1 MSNVIDQKVVEMR
14 FDNKQFENNVQTS
27 LSTLDRLKKSLNMEG
42 ATKGLENVDA
52 ASKKLNFSGLSSAVE
67 TVQAKFSAFEV
78 MAVTAL
84 ANITNSAINAGK
96 QMLHSLTIEPV
107 SQGFNEYELKMGSIQ
122 TIMASTGASLEEVN
136 GYLADLNEYSDKT
149 IYSFADMTQNIGKFT
164 NAGVKLEDAVLAIK
178 GISNE
183 AAISGANANEAS
195 RAMYN
200 FAQALSAGHVKLI
213 DWKSIEN
220 ANMATVEFKNEL
232 LKAAEAA
239 GTVEKQADGMYR
251 VLTKNNQGSTMDMT
265 IDATKNFNDSLNYQ
279 WMTTEVLVDTLK
291 DYADETTEI
300 GKKAFSAAQDVKT
313 FSQLMDTLKEAVG
326 SGWATTW
333 ELVFGNLEEAKEL
346 WTGVS
351 EVVGGFI
358 ERQSAARNTVLA
370 AWNRSGGR
378 LALIESLENSFNGI
392 LSVIKPV
399 NEAFREVFPSL
410 KGWQLTKF
418 TKDLRDFT
426 ENLKLSEGAAT
437 KLKTTFKGVFSLFDI
452 GGKAISAI
460 VKPVMSFLTGGAVSS
475 FGNSVLDVTSSL
487 GAFFIKLNEGI
498 ENGNGFA
505 VVSETITKALNGI
518 SDACSFVRDS
528 FGNLGS
534 VFSKVGSVISTVAGH
549 IKDAVVGALTW
560 ISENISAGDVF
571 AGLAGGGIFMFVKKL
586 GGLVDKIKDV
596 LSSFG
601 KKDSGAAQ
609 FSDVLSSVHDSLDSF
624 QQGINVA
631 SLVGIGVAVMALSSA
646 LRTVSEIE
654 PGKVAY
660 SLVGIRLMI
669 SALNAG
675 FKSLTK
681 TLSVFNAKGTIKSS
695 LAMIAIAEAVNIL
708 ASAMEKVAK
717 LSWDEVTRGLAAVGG
732 ALLELSAAMRIIG
745 KGNAV
750 TLRSSIAI
758 ITLSAACTILADAL
772 QEFGAM
778 EWENIYRGL
787 AGMGGAL
794 AEFAAVLGILGKVGG
809 GKALFGAAGILV
821 ASFALDEISEN
832 LEKIGNLSWEQI
844 GRGLVGMGTALTAFG
859 VTLGLL
865 GKLAGAKSLL
875 AATAVLI
882 GVQALDEISENLQKI
897 GSMTWDQI
905 SLGLSGIALALSELA
920 IVFGLLGKLAGF
932 SGIVGAVTILIGV
945 QSLGDI
951 ANALEQIG
959 GMTWEQ
965 ISNGLSGMLLSL
977 LELSTVFGLLGKLAG
992 FSGLLGAATI
1002 LIGVQSLDDLANALA
1017 KFGAMEWPE
1026 IGRGLAAMGGALL
1039 EVGVVTGALGALTG
1053 LAGLVGAG
1061 TLLLAVQGL
1070 DDLANALAKFGSMQ
1084 WDEIGRG
1091 LAAMGAAMGE
1101 VALGGLLN
1109 TLSGFGAASI
1119 SKIAEPLGVLAD
1131 SVKKWA
1137 GVTVPEGLGAQ
1148 LGELAGGILQFTF
1161 GGWGASAIAEVA
1173 TPLGTM
1179 ADSISKWSNIDV
1191 PEDLGDKIGS
1201 LASGVKAFTF
1211 GGFGAGAIAEAAP
1224 GIAQLSD
1231 AVRKWEGVAIPEDLE
1246 TGLTSLA
1253 SGVKA
1258 FSFAF
1263 AGGWSI
1269 GTLVGPLGDLV
1280 DPVRKWNYVKVPEG
1294 IDSSLKQL
1302 ADGVNAFSFSFM
1314 SGWSLDTLVGPL
1326 GDLADAAR
1334 KWNSVTLE
1342 GVSQELTSFA
1352 NSLRNLGMVSVSGLA
1367 LEFQNGIGTLTQAV
1381 SGMLSSIIS
1390 IVNTRKSGVIS
1401 VFVVMVGNV
1410 LTTLN
1415 GKLPNFQTFG
1425 QLTVKYM
1432 VMGIRSQAGLPIVAF
1447 GEIITDVLSSI
1458 IVRNTEFYDAA
1469 RDMVAGF
1476 ANGISANTFLAEA
1489 KAAEMAAAAARAARR
1504 ELDEHSPSKVGY
1516 EIGDFFGVA
1525 FVGAIGDYA
1534 DKSYRAGA
1542 EMGSKARIGLTE
1554 AVSKISDYINS
1565 DIDAQPTIRPVL
1577 DLSNVQSG
1585 TRQINAMFS
1594 RTQAMSINANMSR
1607 AHTSGNQNGGFQ
1619 DGSAATYNYFTQNN
1633 YSPKALSRVEIYR
1646 QTKNQFSAMKG
1657 TVSKR

>member
-27 LSTLDRLKKSLNMEG
+27 LSTLDRLKKNLNLEG

-96 QMLHSLTIEPV
+96 QMLRSLTIEPV

-122 TIMASTGASLEEVN
+122 TIMASTGASLKEVN
-136 GYLADLNEYSDKT
+136 GYLNELNTYADKT
-149 IYSFADMTQNIGKFT
+149 IYSFSDMTNNIGKFT

-178 GISNE
+178 GVSNE
-183 AAISGANANEAS
+183 AAVSGANANEAS

-200 FAQALSAGHVKLI
+200 FAQALSAGYVKLI

-239 GTVEKQADGMYR
+239 GTVKKQADGMYR
-251 VLTKNNQGSTMDMT
+251 VLTKNNQGSTMDLA

-279 WMTTEVLVDTLK
+279 WMTTEVLVNTLK

-326 SGWATTW
+326 SGWAMTF
-333 ELVFGNLEEAKEL
+333 ELIFGDFEEAKEL

-351 EVVGGFI
+351 QVVGGFI
-358 ERQSAARNTVLA
+358 DQQSQARNDLLA

-378 LALIESLENSFNGI
+378 TALIDSFKNSFDGL
-392 LSVIKPV
+392 LSVVVPV
-399 NEAFREVFPSL
+399 KEAFREVFPAL
-410 KGWQLTKF
+410 KGWQLPQMTRN
-418 TKDLRDFT
+418 LRDFT
-426 ENLKLSEGAAT
+426 ERLKLSEESAA
-437 KLKTTFKGVFSLFDI
+437 KLKTTFKGIFSLFDI
-452 GGKAISAI
+452 GGKAISAV
-460 VKPVMSFLTGGAVSS
+460 VKPVTSFLTGGAVSS
-475 FGNSVLDVTSSL
+475 FGRSVLDVTSSL
-487 GAFFIKLNEGI
+487 GEFFIKLNEGI

-505 VVSETITKALNGI
+505 VVSETIAKALDGI
-518 SDACSFVRDS
+518 SNACSFARDS

-534 VFSKVGSVISTVAGH
+534 VFSKVGSVISTVASR
-549 IKDAVVGALTW
+549 IKDTVVNALTW
-560 ISENISAGDVF
+560 ISENISAGDIF
-571 AGLAGGGIFMFVKKL
+571 AGLAGGGIFMLVKKL
-586 GGLVDKIKDV
+586 GGLADKIKDILSNFGKSKIDTSGFSDI
-596 LSSFG
+596 LSSI
-601 KKDSGAAQ
+601 
-609 FSDVLSSVHDSLDSF
+609 HDSLDSF
-624 QQGINVA
+624 QQGIKVA
-631 SLVGIGVAVMALSSA
+631 SLVGIATAVMILASS
-646 LRTVSEIE
+646 LRKISEIE
-654 PGKVAY
+654 PVKIAY
-660 SLVGIRLMI
+660 SLATIK
-669 SALNAG
+669 ALVLTLNSG
-675 FKSLTK
+675 FKSLSK
-681 TLSVFNAKGTIKSS
+681 TLLSFNAKGTIKASVS
-695 LAMIAIAEAVNIL
+695 MIGIATAINIL
-708 ASAMEKVAK
+708 ASAMKKIAD
-717 LSWDEVTRGLAAVGG
+717 LSLEQIARGLAALGGAMLELSVAIKIIGKSNITLRTSVAMLALAQACSMLSDALRKYASLSEDEIIRGLTAMGG
-732 ALLELSAAMRIIG
+732 ALLEFS
-745 KGNAV
+745 
-750 TLRSSIAI
+750 
-758 ITLSAACTILADAL
+758 
-772 QEFGAM
+772 
-778 EWENIYRGL
+778 
-787 AGMGGAL
+787 
-794 AEFAAVLGILGKVGG
+794 AVLSILSKFAG

-821 ASFALDEISEN
+821 ASLALDEISEN
-832 LEKIGNLSWEQI
+832 LEKMGNLSWDQI
-844 GRGLVGMGTALTAFG
+844 KLGLAAMGGALAELG
-859 VTLGLL
+859 IVLGLL
-865 GKLAGAKSLL
+865 GKFTGFSSIF
-875 AATAVLI
+875 AATALLV
-882 GVQALDEISENLQKI
+882 GVQSLDTISENLKRI
-897 GSMTWDQI
+897 GSMPWDQT
-905 SLGLSGIALALSELA
+905 SLGLSGIAFALSELA

-932 SGIVGAVTILIGV
+932 SGLVGAVTILVGV

-951 ANALEQIG
+951 ANALGQIG

-1002 LIGVQSLDDLANALA
+1002 LIGVQSLDDLANALE

-1070 DDLANALAKFGSMQ
+1070 DGLANALAKFGSMQ

-1109 TLSGFGAASI
+1109 TFSGFGAASI

-1173 TPLGTM
+1173 APLGTM
-1179 ADSISKWSNIDV
+1179 ADSISKWSNVDI

-1211 GGFGAGAIAEAAP
+1211 GGLGAGAIAEAAP
-1224 GIAQLSD
+1224 GIGQLSD
-1231 AVRKWEGVAIPEDLE
+1231 AVRKWDGVVVPEDLE
-1246 TGLTSLA
+1246 SGLTSLA
-1253 SGVKA
+1253 TGVKA

-1269 GTLVGPLGDLV
+1269 GTLIGPLGDLV
-1280 DPVRKWNYVKVPEG
+1280 EPVKKWNYVKVPEG

-1326 GDLADAAR
+1326 GDLADSVR
-1334 KWNSVTLE
+1334 KWDGVTLQ

-1352 NSLRNLGMVSVSGLA
+1352 DSLKNLGTVSVTGLA
-1367 LEFQNGIGTLTQAV
+1367 FEFQNGTTVVIQAV
-1381 SGMLSSIIS
+1381 SSMLIGIIS
-1390 IVNTRKSGVIS
+1390 AVNAKKSS
-1401 VFVVMVGNV
+1401 VVAIFTAMVGSV
-1410 LTTLN
+1410 LTALN
-1415 GKLPNFQTFG
+1415 GKLPNFLLFG
-1425 QLTVKYM
+1425 RSTVSQLSL
-1432 VMGIRSQAGLPIVAF
+1432 GIRSREELPVAAFDDIVSKALTAIIIRNIDFYSAG
-1447 GEIITDVLSSI
+1447 G
-1458 IVRNTEFYDAA
+1458 
-1469 RDMVAGF
+1469 DMAAGF
-1476 ANGISANTFLAEA
+1476 ANGISANTFLVEA
-1489 KAAEMAAAAARAARR
+1489 KAAEMASAAARAARR
-1504 ELDEHSPSKVGY
+1504 ELNEHSPSKVGY

-1525 FVGAIGDYA
+1525 FVNAIGDYA
-1534 DKSYRAGA
+1534 DKSYKAGS
-1542 EMGSKARIGLTE
+1542 EMGSMARKGLSA
-1554 AVSKISDYINS
+1554 AVSQISDYIGNG
-1565 DIDAQPTIRPVL
+1565 AEMQPTIRPVL
-1577 DLSNVQSG
+1577 DLSNVQTG
-1585 TRQINAMFS
+1585 TRQLNAMFS
-1594 RTQAMSINANMSR
+1594 RTQAMSIGVGMRQSASKEV
-1607 AHTSGNQNGGFQ
+1607 QNGTP
-1619 DGSAATYNYFTQNN
+1619 DGTSASFNFVQNN
-1633 YSPKALSRVEIYR
+1633 YSPKALSRADIYR

-1657 TVSKR
+1657 MVTKR

>member
-96 QMLHSLTIEPV
+96 QMLRSLTIEPV

-122 TIMASTGASLEEVN
+122 TIMASTGSSLKEVN
-136 GYLADLNEYSDKT
+136 GYLNELNTYADKT
-149 IYSFADMTQNIGKFT
+149 IYSFSDMTNNIGKFT

-178 GISNE
+178 GVSNE
-183 AAISGANANEAS
+183 AAVSGANANEAS

-200 FAQALSAGHVKLI
+200 FAQALSAGYVKLI

-239 GTVEKQADGMYR
+239 GTVKKQADGMYR
-251 VLTKNNQGSTMDMT
+251 VLTKNNQGSTMDLA

-279 WMTTEVLVDTLK
+279 WMTTEVLVNTLK

-326 SGWATTW
+326 SGWAMTF
-333 ELVFGNLEEAKEL
+333 ELIFGDFEEAKEL

-351 EVVGGFI
+351 QVVGGFI
-358 ERQSAARNTVLA
+358 DQQSQARNDLLA

-378 LALIESLENSFNGI
+378 TALIDSFKNSFDGL
-392 LSVIKPV
+392 LSVVVPV
-399 NEAFREVFPSL
+399 KEAFREVFPAL
-410 KGWQLTKF
+410 KGWQLPQMTRN
-418 TKDLRDFT
+418 LRDFT
-426 ENLKLSEGAAT
+426 ERLKLSEESAA
-437 KLKTTFKGVFSLFDI
+437 KLKTTFKGIFSLFDI
-452 GGKAISAI
+452 GGKAISAV
-460 VKPVMSFLTGGAVSS
+460 VKPVTSFLTGGAVSS
-475 FGNSVLDVTSSL
+475 FGRLVLDVTSSL
-487 GAFFIKLNEGI
+487 GEFFIKLNEGI

-505 VVSETITKALNGI
+505 VVSETIAKALDGI
-518 SDACSFVRDS
+518 SNACSFARDS

-534 VFSKVGSVISTVAGH
+534 VFSKVGSVISTVASR
-549 IKDAVVGALTW
+549 IKDTVVNALTW
-560 ISENISAGDVF
+560 ISENISAGDIF
-571 AGLAGGGIFMFVKKL
+571 AGLAGGGIFMLVKKL
-586 GGLVDKIKDV
+586 GGLADKIKDILSNFGKSKIDTSGFSDI
-596 LSSFG
+596 LSSI
-601 KKDSGAAQ
+601 
-609 FSDVLSSVHDSLDSF
+609 HDSLDSF
-624 QQGINVA
+624 QQGIKVA
-631 SLVGIGVAVMALSSA
+631 SLVGIATAVMILASS
-646 LRTVSEIE
+646 LRKISEIE
-654 PGKVAY
+654 PVKIAY
-660 SLVGIRLMI
+660 SLATIK
-669 SALNAG
+669 ALVLTLNSG
-675 FKSLTK
+675 FKSLSK
-681 TLSVFNAKGTIKSS
+681 TLLSFNAKGTIKASVS
-695 LAMIAIAEAVNIL
+695 MIGIATAINIL
-708 ASAMEKVAK
+708 ASAMKKIAD
-717 LSWDEVTRGLAAVGG
+717 LSLEQIARGLAALGGAMLELSVAIKIIGKSNITLRTSVAMLALAQACSMLADALRKYASLSEDEIIRGLTAMGG
-732 ALLELSAAMRIIG
+732 ALLEFS
-745 KGNAV
+745 
-750 TLRSSIAI
+750 
-758 ITLSAACTILADAL
+758 
-772 QEFGAM
+772 
-778 EWENIYRGL
+778 
-787 AGMGGAL
+787 
-794 AEFAAVLGILGKVGG
+794 AVLSILNKFAG

-821 ASFALDEISEN
+821 ASLALDEISEN
-832 LEKIGNLSWEQI
+832 LEKMGNLSW
-844 GRGLVGMGTALTAFG
+844 
-859 VTLGLL
+859 
-865 GKLAGAKSLL
+865 
-875 AATAVLI
+875 
-882 GVQALDEISENLQKI
+882 
-897 GSMTWDQI
+897 DQ
-905 SLGLSGIALALSELA
+905 
-920 IVFGLLGKLAGF
+920 
-932 SGIVGAVTILIGV
+932 
-945 QSLGDI
+945 
-951 ANALEQIG
+951 
-959 GMTWEQ
+959 
-965 ISNGLSGMLLSL
+965 
-977 LELSTVFGLLGKLAG
+977 
-992 FSGLLGAATI
+992 
-1002 LIGVQSLDDLANALA
+1002 
-1017 KFGAMEWPE
+1017 
-1026 IGRGLAAMGGALL
+1026 IGRGLAAMGGALAEFGIVLGLLGKFTGFSSIFAATALLIGVQSLGKLAEGLERFGEMQWDEIGRGLTAMGVALL
-1039 EVGVVTGALGALTG
+1039 EVGAVIGTLGV
-1053 LAGLVGAG
+1053 LAGFAGIIGAAS
-1061 TLLLAVQGL
+1061 LLIAIQGL
-1070 DDLANALAKFGSMQ
+1070 DDLANALKKFGSMQ

-1137 GVTVPEGLGAQ
+1137 GVTVPEELGAQ

-1173 TPLGTM
+1173 APLGTM
-1179 ADSISKWSNIDV
+1179 ADSISKWSNVDIT
-1191 PEDLGDKIGS
+1191 EDLGDKIGS

-1211 GGFGAGAIAEAAP
+1211 GGLGAGAIVEAAP
-1224 GIAQLSD
+1224 GIGQLSD
-1231 AVRKWEGVAIPEDLE
+1231 AVRKWDGVVVPEDLE
-1246 TGLTSLA
+1246 SGLTSLA
-1253 SGVKA
+1253 TGVNA

-1269 GTLVGPLGDLV
+1269 GTLIGPLGDLV
-1280 DPVRKWNYVKVPEG
+1280 EPVKKWNYVKVPEG

-1334 KWNSVTLE
+1334 KWNGVTLE

-1352 NSLRNLGMVSVSGLA
+1352 DSLKNLGTVSVSGLV
-1367 LEFQNGIGTLTQAV
+1367 LEFQNATGTLTQAV

>member
-27 LSTLDRLKKSLNMEG
+27 LSTLDRLKKNLNLEG

-96 QMLHSLTIEPV
+96 QMLRSLTIEPV

-183 AAISGANANEAS
+183 AAVSGANANEAS

-239 GTVEKQADGMYR
+239 GTVKKQADGMYR

-279 WMTTEVLVDTLK
+279 WMTTEVLVNTLK

-333 ELVFGNLEEAKEL
+333 ELLFGNLEEAKEL

-358 ERQSAARNTVLA
+358 ERQSKARNDLLA

-378 LALIESLENSFNGI
+378 TALIESFKNSFEGL
-392 LSVIKPV
+392 LSVITPV
-399 NEAFREVFPSL
+399 TEAFREVFPAL
-410 KGWQLTKF
+410 KGWQLPQMTRN
-418 TKDLRDFT
+418 LRDFT
-426 ENLKLSEGAAT
+426 ERLKLSEESAE

-534 VFSKVGSVISTVAGH
+534 VFSKVGSVISTVVGR
-549 IKDAVVGALTW
+549 IKDGVVNALTW
-560 ISENISAGDVF
+560 ISENISAGDIF
-571 AGLAGGGIFMFVKKL
+571 AGLAGGGIFMLVKKL
-586 GGLVDKIKDV
+586 GGLADKIKDILSNLGKSKIDTSGFSDI
-596 LSSFG
+596 LSSI
-601 KKDSGAAQ
+601 
-609 FSDVLSSVHDSLDSF
+609 HDSLDSF
-624 QQGINVA
+624 QQGIKVA
-631 SLVGIGVAVMALSSA
+631 SLVGIATAVMILASS
-646 LRTVSEIE
+646 LRKISEIE
-654 PGKVAY
+654 PVKIAY
-660 SLVGIRLMI
+660 SLATIK
-669 SALNAG
+669 ALVSTLNSG
-675 FKSLTK
+675 FKSLSK
-681 TLSVFNAKGTIKSS
+681 TLLNFSAKGTIKASIS
-695 LAMIAIAEAVNIL
+695 MIGIATAINIL
-708 ASAMEKVAK
+708 ASAMKKIAD
-717 LSWDEVTRGLAAVGG
+717 LSLDQIAQGLAALGGAMLELSVAIKIIGKSNITLRTSVAMLALAQACSMLADALREYASFSEDEIIRGLTAMGG
-732 ALLELSAAMRIIG
+732 ALLEFS
-745 KGNAV
+745 
-750 TLRSSIAI
+750 
-758 ITLSAACTILADAL
+758 
-772 QEFGAM
+772 
-778 EWENIYRGL
+778 
-787 AGMGGAL
+787 
-794 AEFAAVLGILGKVGG
+794 AVLSILSKFAG

-821 ASFALDEISEN
+821 ASLALDEISEN
-832 LEKIGNLSWEQI
+832 LEKMGNLSWDQI
-844 GRGLVGMGTALTAFG
+844 KLGLAAMGGALAELG
-859 VTLGLL
+859 IVLGLL
-865 GKLAGAKSLL
+865 GKFTGFSSIF
-875 AATAVLI
+875 AATALLV
-882 GVQALDEISENLQKI
+882 GVQSLDTISENLKRI
-897 GSMTWDQI
+897 GSMPWDQT
-905 SLGLSGIALALSELA
+905 SLGLSGIAFALSELA

-932 SGIVGAVTILIGV
+932 SGLVGAVTILIGV

-1002 LIGVQSLDDLANALA
+1002 LIGVQSLDTLANALA

-1026 IGRGLAAMGGALL
+1026 IGRGLVAMGGALL
-1039 EVGVVTGALGALTG
+1039 EVGAVTGALGALTG

-1161 GGWGASAIAEVA
+1161 GGWGASTIAEVA
-1173 TPLGTM
+1173 APLGTM

-1326 GDLADAAR
+1326 GDLADVMR
-1334 KWNSVTLE
+1334 KWNGVTLE

>member
-27 LSTLDRLKKSLNMEG
+27 LSTLDRLKKSLNLEG

-96 QMLHSLTIEPV
+96 QMLRSLTIEPV

-122 TIMASTGASLEEVN
+122 TIMASTGASLKEVN
-136 GYLADLNEYSDKT
+136 GYLNELNTYADKT
-149 IYSFADMTQNIGKFT
+149 IYSFSDMTNNIGKFT

-178 GISNE
+178 GVSNE
-183 AAISGANANEAS
+183 AAVSGANANEAS

-200 FAQALSAGHVKLI
+200 FAQALSAGYVKLI

-239 GTVEKQADGMYR
+239 GTVKKQADGMYR
-251 VLTKNNQGSTMDMT
+251 VLTKNNQGSTMDLA

-279 WMTTEVLVDTLK
+279 WMTTEVLVNTLK

-326 SGWATTW
+326 SGWAMTF
-333 ELVFGNLEEAKEL
+333 ELIFGDFEEAKEL

-351 EVVGGFI
+351 QVVGGFI
-358 ERQSAARNTVLA
+358 DQQSQARNDLLA

-378 LALIESLENSFNGI
+378 TALIDSFKNSFDGL
-392 LSVIKPV
+392 LSVVVPV
-399 NEAFREVFPSL
+399 KEAFREVFPAL
-410 KGWQLTKF
+410 KGWQLPQMTRN
-418 TKDLRDFT
+418 LRDFT
-426 ENLKLSEGAAT
+426 ERLKLSEESAA
-437 KLKTTFKGVFSLFDI
+437 KLKTTFKGIFSLFDI
-452 GGKAISAI
+452 GGKAISAV
-460 VKPVMSFLTGGAVSS
+460 VKPVTSFLTGGAVSS
-475 FGNSVLDVTSSL
+475 FGRSVLDVTSSL
-487 GAFFIKLNEGI
+487 GEFFIKLNEGI

-505 VVSETITKALNGI
+505 VVSETIAKALDGI
-518 SDACSFVRDS
+518 SNACSFARDS

-534 VFSKVGSVISTVAGH
+534 VFSKVGSVISTVASR
-549 IKDAVVGALTW
+549 IKDTVVNALTW
-560 ISENISAGDVF
+560 ISENISAGDIF
-571 AGLAGGGIFMFVKKL
+571 AGLAGGGIFMLVKKL
-586 GGLVDKIKDV
+586 GGLADKIKDILSNFGKSKIDTSGFSDI
-596 LSSFG
+596 LSSI
-601 KKDSGAAQ
+601 
-609 FSDVLSSVHDSLDSF
+609 HDSLDSF
-624 QQGINVA
+624 QQGIKVA
-631 SLVGIGVAVMALSSA
+631 SLVGIATAVMILASS
-646 LRTVSEIE
+646 LRKISEIE
-654 PGKVAY
+654 PVKIAY
-660 SLVGIRLMI
+660 SLATIK
-669 SALNAG
+669 ALVLTLNSG
-675 FKSLTK
+675 FKSLSK
-681 TLSVFNAKGTIKSS
+681 TLLSFNAKGTIKASVS
-695 LAMIAIAEAVNIL
+695 MIGIATAINIL
-708 ASAMEKVAK
+708 ASAMKKIAD
-717 LSWDEVTRGLAAVGG
+717 LSLEQIARGLAALGGAMLELSVAIKIIGKSNITLRTSVAMLALAQACSMLADALRKYASLSEDEIIRGLTAMGG
-732 ALLELSAAMRIIG
+732 ALLEFS
-745 KGNAV
+745 
-750 TLRSSIAI
+750 
-758 ITLSAACTILADAL
+758 
-772 QEFGAM
+772 
-778 EWENIYRGL
+778 
-787 AGMGGAL
+787 
-794 AEFAAVLGILGKVGG
+794 AVLSILNKFAG

-821 ASFALDEISEN
+821 ASLALDEISEN
-832 LEKIGNLSWEQI
+832 LEKMGNLSW
-844 GRGLVGMGTALTAFG
+844 
-859 VTLGLL
+859 
-865 GKLAGAKSLL
+865 
-875 AATAVLI
+875 
-882 GVQALDEISENLQKI
+882 
-897 GSMTWDQI
+897 DQ
-905 SLGLSGIALALSELA
+905 
-920 IVFGLLGKLAGF
+920 
-932 SGIVGAVTILIGV
+932 
-945 QSLGDI
+945 
-951 ANALEQIG
+951 
-959 GMTWEQ
+959 
-965 ISNGLSGMLLSL
+965 
-977 LELSTVFGLLGKLAG
+977 
-992 FSGLLGAATI
+992 
-1002 LIGVQSLDDLANALA
+1002 
-1017 KFGAMEWPE
+1017 
-1026 IGRGLAAMGGALL
+1026 IGRGLAAMGGALAEFGIVLGLLGKFTGFSSIFAATALLIGVQSLGKLAEGLERFGEMQWDEIGRGLTAMGVALL
-1039 EVGVVTGALGALTG
+1039 EVGAVIGTLGV
-1053 LAGLVGAG
+1053 LAGFAGIIGAAS
-1061 TLLLAVQGL
+1061 LLIAIQGL
-1070 DDLANALAKFGSMQ
+1070 DDLANALKKFGSMQ

-1137 GVTVPEGLGAQ
+1137 GVTVPEELGAQ

-1173 TPLGTM
+1173 APLGTM
-1179 ADSISKWSNIDV
+1179 ADSISKWSNVDIT
-1191 PEDLGDKIGS
+1191 EDLGDKIGS

-1211 GGFGAGAIAEAAP
+1211 GGLGAGAIAEAAP
-1224 GIAQLSD
+1224 GIGQLSD
-1231 AVRKWEGVAIPEDLE
+1231 AVRKWDGVVVPEDLE
-1246 TGLTSLA
+1246 SGLTSLA
-1253 SGVKA
+1253 TGVNA

-1269 GTLVGPLGDLV
+1269 GTLIGPLGDLV
-1280 DPVRKWNYVKVPEG
+1280 EPVKKWNYVKVPEG

-1334 KWNSVTLE
+1334 KWNGVTLE

-1352 NSLRNLGMVSVSGLA
+1352 DSLKNLGTVSVSGLV
-1367 LEFQNGIGTLTQAV
+1367 LEFQNATGTLTQAV

>member
-27 LSTLDRLKKSLNMEG
+27 LSTLDRLKKNLNLEG

-96 QMLHSLTIEPV
+96 QMLRSLTIEPV

-122 TIMASTGASLEEVN
+122 TIMASTGASLKEVN
-136 GYLADLNEYSDKT
+136 GYLNELNTYADKT
-149 IYSFADMTQNIGKFT
+149 IYSFSDMTNNIGKFT

-178 GISNE
+178 GVSNE
-183 AAISGANANEAS
+183 AAVSGANANEAS

-200 FAQALSAGHVKLI
+200 FAQALSAGYVKLI

-239 GTVEKQADGMYR
+239 GTVKKQADGMYR
-251 VLTKNNQGSTMDMT
+251 VLTKNNQGSTMDLA

-279 WMTTEVLVDTLK
+279 WMTTEVLVNTLK

-326 SGWATTW
+326 SGWAMTF
-333 ELVFGNLEEAKEL
+333 ELIFGDFEEAKEL

-351 EVVGGFI
+351 QVVGGFI
-358 ERQSAARNTVLA
+358 DQQSQARNDLLA

-378 LALIESLENSFNGI
+378 TALIDSFKNSFDGL
-392 LSVIKPV
+392 LSVVVPV
-399 NEAFREVFPSL
+399 KEAFREVFPAL
-410 KGWQLTKF
+410 KGWQLPQMTRN
-418 TKDLRDFT
+418 LRDFT
-426 ENLKLSEGAAT
+426 ERLKLSEESAA
-437 KLKTTFKGVFSLFDI
+437 KLKTTFKGIFSLFDI
-452 GGKAISAI
+452 GGKAISAV
-460 VKPVMSFLTGGAVSS
+460 VKPVTSFLTGGAVSS
-475 FGNSVLDVTSSL
+475 FGRSVLDVTSSL
-487 GAFFIKLNEGI
+487 GEFFIKLNEGI

-505 VVSETITKALNGI
+505 VVSETIAKALDGI
-518 SDACSFVRDS
+518 SNACSFARDS

-534 VFSKVGSVISTVAGH
+534 VFSKVGSVISTVASR
-549 IKDAVVGALTW
+549 IKDTVVNALTW
-560 ISENISAGDVF
+560 ISENISAGDIF
-571 AGLAGGGIFMFVKKL
+571 AGLAGGGIFMLVKKL
-586 GGLVDKIKDV
+586 GGLADKIKDILSNFGKSKIDTSGFSDI
-596 LSSFG
+596 LSSI
-601 KKDSGAAQ
+601 
-609 FSDVLSSVHDSLDSF
+609 HDSLDSF
-624 QQGINVA
+624 QQGIKVA
-631 SLVGIGVAVMALSSA
+631 SLVGIATAVMILASS
-646 LRTVSEIE
+646 LRKISEIE
-654 PGKVAY
+654 PVKIAY
-660 SLVGIRLMI
+660 SLATIK
-669 SALNAG
+669 ALVLTLNSG
-675 FKSLTK
+675 FKSLSK
-681 TLSVFNAKGTIKSS
+681 TLLSFNAKGTIKASVS
-695 LAMIAIAEAVNIL
+695 MIGIATAINIL
-708 ASAMEKVAK
+708 ASAMKKIAD
-717 LSWDEVTRGLAAVGG
+717 LSLEQIARGLAALGGAMLELSVAIKIIGKSNITLRTSVAMLALAQACSMLSDALRKYASLSEDEIIRGLTAMGG
-732 ALLELSAAMRIIG
+732 ALLEFS
-745 KGNAV
+745 
-750 TLRSSIAI
+750 
-758 ITLSAACTILADAL
+758 
-772 QEFGAM
+772 
-778 EWENIYRGL
+778 
-787 AGMGGAL
+787 
-794 AEFAAVLGILGKVGG
+794 AVLSILSKFAG

-821 ASFALDEISEN
+821 ASLALDEISEN
-832 LEKIGNLSWEQI
+832 LEKMGNLSWDQI
-844 GRGLVGMGTALTAFG
+844 KLGLAAMGGALAELG
-859 VTLGLL
+859 IVLGLL
-865 GKLAGAKSLL
+865 GKFTGFSSIF
-875 AATAVLI
+875 AATALLV
-882 GVQALDEISENLQKI
+882 GVQSLDTISENLKRI
-897 GSMTWDQI
+897 GSMPWDQT
-905 SLGLSGIALALSELA
+905 SLGLSGIAFALSELA

-932 SGIVGAVTILIGV
+932 SGLVGAVTILVGV

-951 ANALEQIG
+951 ANALGQIG

-1002 LIGVQSLDDLANALA
+1002 LIGVQSLDGLANALE

-1161 GGWGASAIAEVA
+1161 GGWGASTIAEVA
-1173 TPLGTM
+1173 APLGTM
-1179 ADSISKWSNIDV
+1179 ADSISKWSNVDI

-1326 GDLADAAR
+1326 GDLADVMR
-1334 KWNSVTLE
+1334 KWNGVTLE
-1342 GVSQELTSFA
+1342 GVSQEVTSFA

>member
-27 LSTLDRLKKSLNMEG
+27 LSTLDRLKKSLNLEG

-96 QMLHSLTIEPV
+96 QMLRSLTLEPV

-122 TIMASTGASLEEVN
+122 TIMASTGASLKEVN
-136 GYLADLNEYSDKT
+136 GYLNELNTYADKT
-149 IYSFADMTQNIGKFT
+149 IYSFSDMTNNIGKFT

-178 GISNE
+178 GVSNE
-183 AAISGANANEAS
+183 AAVSGANANEAS

-200 FAQALSAGHVKLI
+200 FAQALSAGYVKLI

-239 GTVEKQADGMYR
+239 GTVKKQADGMYR
-251 VLTKNNQGSTMDMT
+251 VLTKNNQGSTMDLA

-279 WMTTEVLVDTLK
+279 WMTTEVLVNTLK

-326 SGWATTW
+326 SGWAMTF
-333 ELVFGNLEEAKEL
+333 ELIFGDFEEAKEL

-351 EVVGGFI
+351 QVVGGFI
-358 ERQSAARNTVLA
+358 DQQSQARNDLLA

-378 LALIESLENSFNGI
+378 TALIDSFKNSFDGL
-392 LSVIKPV
+392 LSVVVPV
-399 NEAFREVFPSL
+399 KEAFREVFPAL
-410 KGWQLTKF
+410 KGWQLPQMTRN
-418 TKDLRDFT
+418 LRDFT
-426 ENLKLSEGAAT
+426 ERLKLSEESAA
-437 KLKTTFKGVFSLFDI
+437 KLKTTFKGIFSLFDI
-452 GGKAISAI
+452 GGKAISAV
-460 VKPVMSFLTGGAVSS
+460 VKPVTSFLTGGAVSS
-475 FGNSVLDVTSSL
+475 FGRLVLDVTSSL
-487 GAFFIKLNEGI
+487 GEFFIKLNEGI

-505 VVSETITKALNGI
+505 VVSETIAKALDGI
-518 SDACSFVRDS
+518 SNACSFARDS

-534 VFSKVGSVISTVAGH
+534 VFSKVGSVISTVASR
-549 IKDAVVGALTW
+549 IKDTVVNALTW
-560 ISENISAGDVF
+560 ISENISAGDIF
-571 AGLAGGGIFMFVKKL
+571 AGLAGGGIFMLVKKL
-586 GGLVDKIKDV
+586 GGLADKIKDILSNFGKSKIDTSGFSDI
-596 LSSFG
+596 LSSI
-601 KKDSGAAQ
+601 
-609 FSDVLSSVHDSLDSF
+609 HDSLDSF
-624 QQGINVA
+624 QQGIKVA
-631 SLVGIGVAVMALSSA
+631 SLVGIATAVMILASS
-646 LRTVSEIE
+646 LRKISEIE
-654 PGKVAY
+654 PVKIAY
-660 SLVGIRLMI
+660 SLATIK
-669 SALNAG
+669 ALVLTLNSG
-675 FKSLTK
+675 FKSLSK
-681 TLSVFNAKGTIKSS
+681 TLLSFNAKGTIKASVS
-695 LAMIAIAEAVNIL
+695 MIGIATAINIL
-708 ASAMEKVAK
+708 ASAMKKIAD
-717 LSWDEVTRGLAAVGG
+717 LSLEQIARGLAALGGAMLELSVAIKIIGKSNITLRTSVAMLALAQACSMLADALRKYASLSEDEIIRGLTAMGG
-732 ALLELSAAMRIIG
+732 ALLEFS
-745 KGNAV
+745 
-750 TLRSSIAI
+750 
-758 ITLSAACTILADAL
+758 
-772 QEFGAM
+772 
-778 EWENIYRGL
+778 
-787 AGMGGAL
+787 
-794 AEFAAVLGILGKVGG
+794 AVLSILNKFAG

-821 ASFALDEISEN
+821 ASLALDEISEN
-832 LEKIGNLSWEQI
+832 LEKMGNLSW
-844 GRGLVGMGTALTAFG
+844 
-859 VTLGLL
+859 
-865 GKLAGAKSLL
+865 
-875 AATAVLI
+875 
-882 GVQALDEISENLQKI
+882 
-897 GSMTWDQI
+897 DQ
-905 SLGLSGIALALSELA
+905 
-920 IVFGLLGKLAGF
+920 
-932 SGIVGAVTILIGV
+932 
-945 QSLGDI
+945 
-951 ANALEQIG
+951 
-959 GMTWEQ
+959 
-965 ISNGLSGMLLSL
+965 
-977 LELSTVFGLLGKLAG
+977 
-992 FSGLLGAATI
+992 
-1002 LIGVQSLDDLANALA
+1002 
-1017 KFGAMEWPE
+1017 
-1026 IGRGLAAMGGALL
+1026 IGRGLAAMGGALAEFGIVLGLLGKFTGFSSIFAATALLIGVQSLGKLAEGLERFGEMQWDEIGRGLTAMGVALL
-1039 EVGVVTGALGALTG
+1039 EVGAVIGTLGV
-1053 LAGLVGAG
+1053 LAGFAGIIGAAS
-1061 TLLLAVQGL
+1061 LLIAIQGL
-1070 DDLANALAKFGSMQ
+1070 DDLANALKKFGSMQ

-1137 GVTVPEGLGAQ
+1137 GVTVPEELGAQ

-1173 TPLGTM
+1173 APLGTM
-1179 ADSISKWSNIDV
+1179 ADSISKWSNVDIT
-1191 PEDLGDKIGS
+1191 EDLGDKIGS

-1211 GGFGAGAIAEAAP
+1211 GGLGAGAIVEAAP
-1224 GIAQLSD
+1224 GIGQLSD
-1231 AVRKWEGVAIPEDLE
+1231 AVRKWDGVVVPEDLE
-1246 TGLTSLA
+1246 SGLTSLA
-1253 SGVKA
+1253 TGVNA

-1269 GTLVGPLGDLV
+1269 GTLIGPLGDLV
-1280 DPVRKWNYVKVPEG
+1280 EPVKKWNYVKVPEG

-1334 KWNSVTLE
+1334 KWNGVTLE

-1352 NSLRNLGMVSVSGLA
+1352 DSLNNLGTVSVSGLV
-1367 LEFQNGIGTLTQAV
+1367 LEFQNATGTLTQAV

-1390 IVNTRKSGVIS
+1390 IVITRKSGVIS

>member
-96 QMLHSLTIEPV
+96 QMLRSLTIEPV

-122 TIMASTGASLEEVN
+122 TIMASTGASLKEVN
-136 GYLADLNEYSDKT
+136 GYLNELNTYADKT
-149 IYSFADMTQNIGKFT
+149 IYSFSDMTNNIGKFT

-178 GISNE
+178 GVSNE
-183 AAISGANANEAS
+183 AAVSGANANEAS

-200 FAQALSAGHVKLI
+200 FAQALSAGYVKLI

-239 GTVEKQADGMYR
+239 GTVKKQADGMYR
-251 VLTKNNQGSTMDMT
+251 VLTKNNQGSTMDLA

-279 WMTTEVLVDTLK
+279 WMTTEVLVNTLK

-326 SGWATTW
+326 SGWAMTF
-333 ELVFGNLEEAKEL
+333 ELIFGDFEEAKEL

-351 EVVGGFI
+351 QVVGGFI
-358 ERQSAARNTVLA
+358 DQQSQARNDLLA

-378 LALIESLENSFNGI
+378 TALIDSFKNSFDGL
-392 LSVIKPV
+392 LSVVVPV
-399 NEAFREVFPSL
+399 KEAFREVFPAL
-410 KGWQLTKF
+410 KGWQLPQMTRN
-418 TKDLRDFT
+418 LRDFT
-426 ENLKLSEGAAT
+426 ERLKLSEESAA
-437 KLKTTFKGVFSLFDI
+437 KLKTTFKGIFSLFDI
-452 GGKAISAI
+452 GGKAISAV
-460 VKPVMSFLTGGAVSS
+460 VKPVTSFLTGGAVSS
-475 FGNSVLDVTSSL
+475 FGRLVLDVTSSL
-487 GAFFIKLNEGI
+487 GEFFIKLNEGI

-505 VVSETITKALNGI
+505 VVSETIAKALDGI
-518 SDACSFVRDS
+518 SNACSFARDS

-534 VFSKVGSVISTVAGH
+534 VFSKVGSVISTVASR
-549 IKDAVVGALTW
+549 IKDTVVNALTW
-560 ISENISAGDVF
+560 ISENISAGDIF
-571 AGLAGGGIFMFVKKL
+571 AGLAGGGIFMLVKKL
-586 GGLVDKIKDV
+586 GGLADKIKDILSNFGKSKIDTSGFSDI
-596 LSSFG
+596 LSSI
-601 KKDSGAAQ
+601 
-609 FSDVLSSVHDSLDSF
+609 HDSLDSF
-624 QQGINVA
+624 QQGIKVA
-631 SLVGIGVAVMALSSA
+631 SLVGIATAVMILASS
-646 LRTVSEIE
+646 LRKISEIE
-654 PGKVAY
+654 PVKIAY
-660 SLVGIRLMI
+660 SLATIK
-669 SALNAG
+669 ALVLTLNSG
-675 FKSLTK
+675 FKSLSK
-681 TLSVFNAKGTIKSS
+681 TLLSFNAKGTIKASVS
-695 LAMIAIAEAVNIL
+695 MIGIATAINIL
-708 ASAMEKVAK
+708 ASAMKKIAD
-717 LSWDEVTRGLAAVGG
+717 LSLEQIARGLAALGGAMLELSVAIKIIGKSNITLRTSVAMLALAQACSMLADALRKYASLSEDEIIRGLTAMGG
-732 ALLELSAAMRIIG
+732 ALLEFS
-745 KGNAV
+745 
-750 TLRSSIAI
+750 
-758 ITLSAACTILADAL
+758 
-772 QEFGAM
+772 
-778 EWENIYRGL
+778 
-787 AGMGGAL
+787 
-794 AEFAAVLGILGKVGG
+794 AVLSILNKFAG

-821 ASFALDEISEN
+821 ASLALDEISEN
-832 LEKIGNLSWEQI
+832 LEKMGNLSWDQI
-844 GRGLVGMGTALTAFG
+844 GQGLAAMGGALAEFG
-859 VTLGLL
+859 IVLGLL
-865 GKLAGAKSLL
+865 GKFTGFSSIF
-875 AATAVLI
+875 AATAL
-882 GVQALDEISENLQKI
+882 
-897 GSMTWDQI
+897 
-905 SLGLSGIALALSELA
+905 
-920 IVFGLLGKLAGF
+920 
-932 SGIVGAVTILIGV
+932 LIGV
-945 QSLGDI
+945 QSLGKLAEGLERFGEMQWDEI
-951 ANALEQIG
+951 GRGLTAMGVALLEVGAVIGTLGVLAGFAGIIGAASLLIAIQGLDDLANALKKFGSMQWDEIG
-959 GMTWEQ
+959 R
-965 ISNGLSGMLLSL
+965 GLAAMGAAL
-977 LELSTVFGLLGKLAG
+977 LEVGVVVGT
-992 FSGLLGAATI
+992 LGALTGFAGI
-1002 LIGVQSLDDLANALA
+1002 IGAGALLLAIQGLDDLANALA
-1017 KFGAMEWPE
+1017 KFGAMQWGE
-1026 IGRGLAAMGGALL
+1026 IGKGLVAMGAALL

-1070 DDLANALAKFGSMQ
+1070 DDLANALKKFGSMQ

-1137 GVTVPEGLGAQ
+1137 GVTVPEELGAQ

-1173 TPLGTM
+1173 APLGTM
-1179 ADSISKWSNIDV
+1179 ADSISKWSNVDIT
-1191 PEDLGDKIGS
+1191 EDLGDKIGS

-1211 GGFGAGAIAEAAP
+1211 GGLGAGAIVEAAP
-1224 GIAQLSD
+1224 GIGQLSD
-1231 AVRKWEGVAIPEDLE
+1231 AVRKWDGVVVPEDLE
-1246 TGLTSLA
+1246 SGLTSLA
-1253 SGVKA
+1253 TGVNA

-1269 GTLVGPLGDLV
+1269 GTLIGPLGDLV
-1280 DPVRKWNYVKVPEG
+1280 EPVKKWNYVKVPEG

-1334 KWNSVTLE
+1334 KWNGVTLE

-1352 NSLRNLGMVSVSGLA
+1352 DSLRNLGMVSVSGLA

-1619 DGSAATYNYFTQNN
+1619 DGFAATYNYFTQNN

>member
-27 LSTLDRLKKSLNMEG
+27 LSTLDRLKKSLNLEG

-96 QMLHSLTIEPV
+96 QMLRSLTIEPV

-122 TIMASTGASLEEVN
+122 TIMASTGASLKEVN
-136 GYLADLNEYSDKT
+136 GYLNELNTYADKT
-149 IYSFADMTQNIGKFT
+149 IYSFSDMTNNIGKFT

-178 GISNE
+178 GVSNE
-183 AAISGANANEAS
+183 AAVSGANANEAS

-200 FAQALSAGHVKLI
+200 FAQALSAGYVKLI

-239 GTVEKQADGMYR
+239 GTVKKQADGMYR
-251 VLTKNNQGSTMDMT
+251 VLTKNNQGSTMDLA

-279 WMTTEVLVDTLK
+279 WMTTEVLVNTLK

-326 SGWATTW
+326 SGWAMTF
-333 ELVFGNLEEAKEL
+333 ELIFGDFEEAKEL

-351 EVVGGFI
+351 QVVGGFI
-358 ERQSAARNTVLA
+358 DQQSQARNDLLA

-378 LALIESLENSFNGI
+378 TALIDSFKNSFDGL
-392 LSVIKPV
+392 LSVVVPV
-399 NEAFREVFPSL
+399 KEAFREVFPAL
-410 KGWQLTKF
+410 KGWQLPQMTRN
-418 TKDLRDFT
+418 LRDFT
-426 ENLKLSEGAAT
+426 ERLKLSEESAA
-437 KLKTTFKGVFSLFDI
+437 KLKTTFKGIFSLFDI
-452 GGKAISAI
+452 GGKAISAV
-460 VKPVMSFLTGGAVSS
+460 VKPVTSFLTGGAVSS
-475 FGNSVLDVTSSL
+475 FGRSVLDVTSSL
-487 GAFFIKLNEGI
+487 GEFFIKLNEGI

-505 VVSETITKALNGI
+505 VVSETIAKALDGI
-518 SDACSFVRDS
+518 SNACSFARDS

-534 VFSKVGSVISTVAGH
+534 VFSKVGSVISTVASR
-549 IKDAVVGALTW
+549 IKDTVVNALTW
-560 ISENISAGDVF
+560 ISENISAGDIF
-571 AGLAGGGIFMFVKKL
+571 AGLAGGGIFMLVKKL
-586 GGLVDKIKDV
+586 GGLADKIKDILSNFGKSKIDTSGFSDI
-596 LSSFG
+596 LSSI
-601 KKDSGAAQ
+601 
-609 FSDVLSSVHDSLDSF
+609 HDSLDSF
-624 QQGINVA
+624 QQGIKVA
-631 SLVGIGVAVMALSSA
+631 SLVGIATAVMILASS
-646 LRTVSEIE
+646 LRKISEIE
-654 PGKVAY
+654 PVKIAY
-660 SLVGIRLMI
+660 SLATIK
-669 SALNAG
+669 ALVLTLNSG
-675 FKSLTK
+675 FKSLSK
-681 TLSVFNAKGTIKSS
+681 TLLSFNAKGTIKASVS
-695 LAMIAIAEAVNIL
+695 MIGIATAINIL
-708 ASAMEKVAK
+708 ASAMKKIAD
-717 LSWDEVTRGLAAVGG
+717 LSLEQIARGLAALGGAMLELSVAIKIIGKSNITLRTSVAMLALAQACSMLADALRKYASLSEDEIIRGLTAMGG
-732 ALLELSAAMRIIG
+732 ALLEFS
-745 KGNAV
+745 
-750 TLRSSIAI
+750 
-758 ITLSAACTILADAL
+758 
-772 QEFGAM
+772 
-778 EWENIYRGL
+778 
-787 AGMGGAL
+787 
-794 AEFAAVLGILGKVGG
+794 AVLSILNKFAG

-821 ASFALDEISEN
+821 ASLALDEISEN
-832 LEKIGNLSWEQI
+832 LEKMGNLSWDQI
-844 GRGLVGMGTALTAFG
+844 GRGLAAMGGALAEFG
-859 VTLGLL
+859 IVLGLL
-865 GKLAGAKSLL
+865 GKFTGFSSIF
-875 AATAVLI
+875 AATAL
-882 GVQALDEISENLQKI
+882 
-897 GSMTWDQI
+897 
-905 SLGLSGIALALSELA
+905 
-920 IVFGLLGKLAGF
+920 
-932 SGIVGAVTILIGV
+932 LIGV
-945 QSLGDI
+945 QSLGKLAEGLERFGEMQWDEI
-951 ANALEQIG
+951 GRGLTAMGVALLEVGAVIGTLGVLAGFAGIIGAASLLIAIQGLDDLANALKKFGSMQWVEIG
-959 GMTWEQ
+959 K
-965 ISNGLSGMLLSL
+965 GLVAMGAAL
-977 LELSTVFGLLGKLAG
+977 LEVGVVVGT
-992 FSGLLGAATI
+992 LGALTGFAGI
-1002 LIGVQSLDDLANALA
+1002 IGAGALLLAIQGLDDLANALA
-1017 KFGAMEWPE
+1017 KFGAMQWDE
-1026 IGRGLAAMGGALL
+1026 IGRGLVAMGAALL

-1070 DDLANALAKFGSMQ
+1070 DDLANALKKFGSMQ

-1137 GVTVPEGLGAQ
+1137 GVTVPEELGAQ

-1173 TPLGTM
+1173 APLGTM
-1179 ADSISKWSNIDV
+1179 ADSISKWSNVDIT
-1191 PEDLGDKIGS
+1191 EDLGDKIGS

-1211 GGFGAGAIAEAAP
+1211 GGLGAGAIAEAAP
-1224 GIAQLSD
+1224 GIGQLSD
-1231 AVRKWEGVAIPEDLE
+1231 AVRKWDGVVVPEDLE
-1246 TGLTSLA
+1246 SGLTSLA
-1253 SGVKA
+1253 TGVNA

-1269 GTLVGPLGDLV
+1269 GTLIGPLGDLV
-1280 DPVRKWNYVKVPEG
+1280 EPVKKWNYVKVPEG

-1334 KWNSVTLE
+1334 KWNGVTLE

-1352 NSLRNLGMVSVSGLA
+1352 DSLKNLGTVSVSGLV
-1367 LEFQNGIGTLTQAV
+1367 LEFQNATGTLTQAV

-1447 GEIITDVLSSI
+1447 GEIITDALSSI
-1458 IVRNTEFYDAA
+1458 IIRNIEFYDAG
-1469 RDMVAGF
+1469 RDMAAGF

-1525 FVGAIGDYA
+1525 FVGAISDYA

-1542 EMGSKARIGLTE
+1542 EMGTKARIGLTE

-1565 DIDAQPTIRPVL
+1565 DMDTQPTIRPVL

-1594 RTQAMSINANMSR
+1594 RTQAMSINANMNR

-1619 DGSAATYNYFTQNN
+1619 DGSGATYNYFTQNN

>member
-27 LSTLDRLKKSLNMEG
+27 LSTLDRLKKSLNLEG

-96 QMLHSLTIEPV
+96 QMLRSLTIEPV

-122 TIMASTGASLEEVN
+122 TIMASTGASLKEVN
-136 GYLADLNEYSDKT
+136 GYLNELNTYADKT
-149 IYSFADMTQNIGKFT
+149 IYSFSDMTNNIGKFT

-178 GISNE
+178 GVSNE
-183 AAISGANANEAS
+183 AAVSGANANEAS

-200 FAQALSAGHVKLI
+200 FAQALSAGYVKLI

-239 GTVEKQADGMYR
+239 GTVKKQADGMYR
-251 VLTKNNQGSTMDMT
+251 VLTKNNQGSTMDLA

-279 WMTTEVLVDTLK
+279 WMTTEVLVNTLK

-326 SGWATTW
+326 SGWAMTF
-333 ELVFGNLEEAKEL
+333 ELIFGDFEEAKEL

-351 EVVGGFI
+351 QVVGGFI
-358 ERQSAARNTVLA
+358 DQQSQARNDLLA

-378 LALIESLENSFNGI
+378 TALIDSFKNSFDGL
-392 LSVIKPV
+392 LSVVVPV
-399 NEAFREVFPSL
+399 KEAFREVFPAL
-410 KGWQLTKF
+410 KGWQLPQMTRN
-418 TKDLRDFT
+418 LRDFT
-426 ENLKLSEGAAT
+426 ERLKLSEESAA
-437 KLKTTFKGVFSLFDI
+437 KLKTTFKGIFSLFDI
-452 GGKAISAI
+452 GGKAISAV
-460 VKPVMSFLTGGAVSS
+460 VKPVTSFLTGGAVSS
-475 FGNSVLDVTSSL
+475 FGRSVLDVTSSL
-487 GAFFIKLNEGI
+487 GEFFIKLNEGI

-505 VVSETITKALNGI
+505 VVSETIAKALDGI
-518 SDACSFVRDS
+518 SNACSFARDS

-534 VFSKVGSVISTVAGH
+534 VFSKVGSVISTVASR
-549 IKDAVVGALTW
+549 IKDTVVNALTW
-560 ISENISAGDVF
+560 ISENISAGDIF
-571 AGLAGGGIFMFVKKL
+571 AGLAGGGIFMLVKKL
-586 GGLVDKIKDV
+586 GGLADKIKDILSNFGKSKIDTSGFSDI
-596 LSSFG
+596 LSSI
-601 KKDSGAAQ
+601 
-609 FSDVLSSVHDSLDSF
+609 HDSLDSF
-624 QQGINVA
+624 QQGIKVA
-631 SLVGIGVAVMALSSA
+631 SLVGIATAVMILASS
-646 LRTVSEIE
+646 LRKISEIE
-654 PGKVAY
+654 PVKIAY
-660 SLVGIRLMI
+660 SLSTIK
-669 SALNAG
+669 ALVLTLNSG
-675 FKSLTK
+675 FKSLSK
-681 TLSVFNAKGTIKSS
+681 TLLSFNAKGTIKASVS
-695 LAMIAIAEAVNIL
+695 MIGIATAINIL
-708 ASAMEKVAK
+708 ASAMKKIAD
-717 LSWDEVTRGLAAVGG
+717 LSLEQIARGLAALGGAMLELSVAIKIIGKSNITLRTSVAMLALAQACSMLADALRKYASLSEDEIIRGLTAMGG
-732 ALLELSAAMRIIG
+732 ALLEFS
-745 KGNAV
+745 
-750 TLRSSIAI
+750 
-758 ITLSAACTILADAL
+758 
-772 QEFGAM
+772 
-778 EWENIYRGL
+778 
-787 AGMGGAL
+787 
-794 AEFAAVLGILGKVGG
+794 AVLSILNKFAG

-821 ASFALDEISEN
+821 ASLALDEISEN
-832 LEKIGNLSWEQI
+832 LEKMGNLSWDQI
-844 GRGLVGMGTALTAFG
+844 GRGLTAMGGALAEFG
-859 VTLGLL
+859 IVLGVL
-865 GKLAGAKSLL
+865 GKFTGFSSIF
-875 AATAVLI
+875 AATAL
-882 GVQALDEISENLQKI
+882 
-897 GSMTWDQI
+897 
-905 SLGLSGIALALSELA
+905 
-920 IVFGLLGKLAGF
+920 
-932 SGIVGAVTILIGV
+932 LIGV
-945 QSLGDI
+945 QSLGKL
-951 ANALEQIG
+951 AEGLEKFGAMQWDEIG
-959 GMTWEQ
+959 R
-965 ISNGLSGMLLSL
+965 GLVAMGGAL
-977 LELSTVFGLLGKLAG
+977 LEVGAVIGTLGVLAG
-992 FSGLLGAATI
+992 FSGIIGAASLLIAIQGLDDLANALKKFGSMQWDEIGRGLAAMGAALLEVGVVVGALGALTGFSGI
-1002 LIGVQSLDDLANALA
+1002 IGAGALLLAIQGLDDLANALA
-1017 KFGAMEWPE
+1017 KFGEMQWDE
-1026 IGRGLAAMGGALL
+1026 IGRGLVAMGGALL

-1070 DDLANALAKFGSMQ
+1070 DDLANALKKFGSMQ

-1131 SVKKWA
+1131 SVKKWS
-1137 GVTVPEGLGAQ
+1137 GVTVPEGLGTQ
-1148 LGELAGGILQFTF
+1148 LGELAGGVLQFTL
-1161 GGWGASAIAEVA
+1161 GGLGASAIAEVA
-1173 TPLGTM
+1173 APLGTM

-1191 PEDLGDKIGS
+1191 PEDLGDRIGS

-1211 GGFGAGAIAEAAP
+1211 GGLGAGAIAEAAP
-1224 GIAQLSD
+1224 GIGQLSD
-1231 AVRKWEGVAIPEDLE
+1231 AVRKWDGVVVSEDLE
-1246 TGLTSLA
+1246 RGLTSLA
-1253 SGVKA
+1253 TGVKA

-1269 GTLVGPLGDLV
+1269 GTLIGPLGDLV
-1280 DPVRKWNYVKVPEG
+1280 EPVKKWNYVKVPEG

-1334 KWNSVTLE
+1334 KWNGVTLE

-1352 NSLRNLGMVSVSGLA
+1352 DSLKNLGTVSVSGLV
-1367 LEFQNGIGTLTQAV
+1367 LEFQNATGTLTQAV
-1381 SGMLSSIIS
+1381 SGMLSSIIA

-1458 IVRNTEFYDAA
+1458 IIRNIEFYDAG
-1469 RDMVAGF
+1469 RDMAAGF

-1516 EIGDFFGVA
+1516 EIGDFFGIA
-1525 FVGAIGDYA
+1525 FVGAISDYA

-1542 EMGSKARIGLTE
+1542 EIGSKARIGLTE

-1565 DIDAQPTIRPVL
+1565 DMDTQPTIRPVL

-1585 TRQINAMFS
+1585 TRQISAMFS
-1594 RTQAMSINANMSR
+1594 RTQAMSINANMNR

-1619 DGSAATYNYFTQNN
+1619 DGSGATYNYFTQNN

>member
-27 LSTLDRLKKSLNMEG
+27 LATLDRLKKSLNLEG

-96 QMLHSLTIEPV
+96 QMLRSLTIEPV

-122 TIMASTGASLEEVN
+122 TIMASTGASLKEVN
-136 GYLADLNEYSDKT
+136 GYLNELNTYADKT
-149 IYSFADMTQNIGKFT
+149 IYSFSDMTNNIGKFT

-178 GISNE
+178 GVSNE
-183 AAISGANANEAS
+183 AAVSGANANEAS

-200 FAQALSAGHVKLI
+200 FAQALSAGYVKLI

-239 GTVEKQADGMYR
+239 GTVKKQADGMYR
-251 VLTKNNQGSTMDMT
+251 VLTKNNQGSTMDLA

-279 WMTTEVLVDTLK
+279 WMTTEVLVNTLK

-300 GKKAFSAAQDVKT
+300 GKKAFSATQDVKT

-326 SGWATTW
+326 SGWAMTF
-333 ELVFGNLEEAKEL
+333 ELIFGDFEEAKEL

-351 EVVGGFI
+351 QVVGGFI
-358 ERQSAARNTVLA
+358 DQQSQARNDLLA

-378 LALIESLENSFNGI
+378 TALIDSFKNSFDGL
-392 LSVIKPV
+392 LSVVVPV
-399 NEAFREVFPSL
+399 KEAFREVFPAL
-410 KGWQLTKF
+410 KGWQLPQMTRN
-418 TKDLRDFT
+418 LRDFT
-426 ENLKLSEGAAT
+426 ERLKLSEESAA
-437 KLKTTFKGVFSLFDI
+437 KLKTTFKGIFSLFDI
-452 GGKAISAI
+452 GGKAISAV
-460 VKPVMSFLTGGAVSS
+460 VKPVTSFLTGGAVSS
-475 FGNSVLDVTSSL
+475 FGRSVLDVTSSL
-487 GAFFIKLNEGI
+487 GEFFIKLNEGI

-505 VVSETITKALNGI
+505 VVSETIAKALDGI
-518 SDACSFVRDS
+518 SNACSFARDS

-534 VFSKVGSVISTVAGH
+534 VFSKVGSVISTVASR
-549 IKDAVVGALTW
+549 IKDTVVNALTW
-560 ISENISAGDVF
+560 ISENISAGDIF
-571 AGLAGGGIFMFVKKL
+571 AGLAGGGIFMLVKKL
-586 GGLVDKIKDV
+586 GGLADKIKDILSNFGKSKIDTSGFSDI
-596 LSSFG
+596 LSSI
-601 KKDSGAAQ
+601 
-609 FSDVLSSVHDSLDSF
+609 HDSLDSF
-624 QQGINVA
+624 QQGIKVA
-631 SLVGIGVAVMALSSA
+631 SLVGIATAVMILASS
-646 LRTVSEIE
+646 LRKISEIE
-654 PGKVAY
+654 PVKIAY
-660 SLVGIRLMI
+660 SLATIK
-669 SALNAG
+669 ALVLTLNSG
-675 FKSLTK
+675 FKSLSK
-681 TLSVFNAKGTIKSS
+681 TLLSFNAKGTIKASVS
-695 LAMIAIAEAVNIL
+695 MIGIATAINIL
-708 ASAMEKVAK
+708 ASAMKKIAD
-717 LSWDEVTRGLAAVGG
+717 LSLEQIARGLAALGGAMLELSVAIKIIGKSNITLRTSVAMLALAQACSMLADALRKYASLSEDEIIRGLTAMGG
-732 ALLELSAAMRIIG
+732 ALLEFS
-745 KGNAV
+745 
-750 TLRSSIAI
+750 
-758 ITLSAACTILADAL
+758 
-772 QEFGAM
+772 
-778 EWENIYRGL
+778 
-787 AGMGGAL
+787 
-794 AEFAAVLGILGKVGG
+794 AVLSILNKFAG

-821 ASFALDEISEN
+821 ASLALDEISEN
-832 LEKIGNLSWEQI
+832 LEKMGNLSW
-844 GRGLVGMGTALTAFG
+844 
-859 VTLGLL
+859 
-865 GKLAGAKSLL
+865 
-875 AATAVLI
+875 
-882 GVQALDEISENLQKI
+882 
-897 GSMTWDQI
+897 DQ
-905 SLGLSGIALALSELA
+905 
-920 IVFGLLGKLAGF
+920 
-932 SGIVGAVTILIGV
+932 
-945 QSLGDI
+945 
-951 ANALEQIG
+951 
-959 GMTWEQ
+959 
-965 ISNGLSGMLLSL
+965 
-977 LELSTVFGLLGKLAG
+977 
-992 FSGLLGAATI
+992 
-1002 LIGVQSLDDLANALA
+1002 
-1017 KFGAMEWPE
+1017 
-1026 IGRGLAAMGGALL
+1026 IGRGLAAMGGALAEFGIVLGLLGKFTGFSSIFAATALLIGVQSLGKLAEGLERFGEMQWDEIGRGLTAMGVALLEVGAVIGTLGVLAGFAGIIGAASLLIAIQGLDDLANALKKFGSMQWDEIGRGLVAMGAALL

-1070 DDLANALAKFGSMQ
+1070 DDLANALKKFGSMQ

-1137 GVTVPEGLGAQ
+1137 GVTVPEELGAQ

-1173 TPLGTM
+1173 APLGTM
-1179 ADSISKWSNIDV
+1179 ADSISKWSNVDIT
-1191 PEDLGDKIGS
+1191 EDLGDKIGS

-1211 GGFGAGAIAEAAP
+1211 GGLGAGAIAEAAP
-1224 GIAQLSD
+1224 GIGQLSD
-1231 AVRKWEGVAIPEDLE
+1231 AVRKWDGVVVPEDLE
-1246 TGLTSLA
+1246 SGLTSLA
-1253 SGVKA
+1253 TGVNA

-1269 GTLVGPLGDLV
+1269 GTLIGPLGDLV
-1280 DPVRKWNYVKVPEG
+1280 EPVKKWNYVKVPEG

-1334 KWNSVTLE
+1334 KWNGVTLE

-1352 NSLRNLGMVSVSGLA
+1352 DSLKNLGTVSVSGLV
-1367 LEFQNGIGTLTQAV
+1367 LEFQNATGTLTQAV

>member
-1 MSNVIDQKVVEMR
+1 M
-14 FDNKQFENNVQTS
+14 
-27 LSTLDRLKKSLNMEG
+27 
-42 ATKGLENVDA
+42 
-52 ASKKLNFSGLSSAVE
+52 
-67 TVQAKFSAFEV
+67 
-78 MAVTAL
+78 
-84 ANITNSAINAGK
+84 
-96 QMLHSLTIEPV
+96 
-107 SQGFNEYELKMGSIQ
+107 
-122 TIMASTGASLEEVN
+122 
-136 GYLADLNEYSDKT
+136 
-149 IYSFADMTQNIGKFT
+149 
-164 NAGVKLEDAVLAIK
+164 
-178 GISNE
+178 
-183 AAISGANANEAS
+183 
-195 RAMYN
+195 
-200 FAQALSAGHVKLI
+200 
-213 DWKSIEN
+213 
-220 ANMATVEFKNEL
+220 
-232 LKAAEAA
+232 
-239 GTVEKQADGMYR
+239 
-251 VLTKNNQGSTMDMT
+251 
-265 IDATKNFNDSLNYQ
+265 
-279 WMTTEVLVDTLK
+279 
-291 DYADETTEI
+291 
-300 GKKAFSAAQDVKT
+300 
-313 FSQLMDTLKEAVG
+313 
-326 SGWATTW
+326 
-333 ELVFGNLEEAKEL
+333 
-346 WTGVS
+346 
-351 EVVGGFI
+351 
-358 ERQSAARNTVLA
+358 
-370 AWNRSGGR
+370 
-378 LALIESLENSFNGI
+378 
-392 LSVIKPV
+392 
-399 NEAFREVFPSL
+399 
-410 KGWQLTKF
+410 
-418 TKDLRDFT
+418 
-426 ENLKLSEGAAT
+426 KLSEGAAT

-778 EWENIYRGL
+778 KWENIYRGL

-897 GSMTWDQI
+897 GSMTWGQI

-1161 GGWGASAIAEVA
+1161 GGWGASTIAEVA
-1173 TPLGTM
+1173 APLGTM

>member
-27 LSTLDRLKKSLNMEG
+27 LSTLDRLKKNLNLEG

-96 QMLHSLTIEPV
+96 QMLRSLTIEPV

-122 TIMASTGASLEEVN
+122 TIMASTGASLKEVN
-136 GYLADLNEYSDKT
+136 GYLNELNTYADKT
-149 IYSFADMTQNIGKFT
+149 IYSFSDMTNNIGKFT

-178 GISNE
+178 GVSNE
-183 AAISGANANEAS
+183 AAVSGANANEAS

-200 FAQALSAGHVKLI
+200 FAQALSAGYVKLI

-239 GTVEKQADGMYR
+239 GTVKKQADGMYR
-251 VLTKNNQGSTMDMT
+251 VLTKNNQGSTMDLA

-279 WMTTEVLVDTLK
+279 WMTTEVLVNTLK

-326 SGWATTW
+326 SGWAMTF
-333 ELVFGNLEEAKEL
+333 ELIFGDFEEAKEL

-351 EVVGGFI
+351 QVVGGFI
-358 ERQSAARNTVLA
+358 DQQSQARNDLLA

-378 LALIESLENSFNGI
+378 TALIDSFKNSFDGL
-392 LSVIKPV
+392 LSVVVPV
-399 NEAFREVFPSL
+399 KEAFREVFPAL
-410 KGWQLTKF
+410 KGWQLPQMTRN
-418 TKDLRDFT
+418 LRDFT
-426 ENLKLSEGAAT
+426 ERLKLSEESAA
-437 KLKTTFKGVFSLFDI
+437 KLKTTFKGIFSLFDI
-452 GGKAISAI
+452 GGKAISAV
-460 VKPVMSFLTGGAVSS
+460 VKPVTSFLTGGAVSS
-475 FGNSVLDVTSSL
+475 FGRSVLDVTSSL
-487 GAFFIKLNEGI
+487 GEFFIKLNEGI

-505 VVSETITKALNGI
+505 VVSETIAKALDGI
-518 SDACSFVRDS
+518 SNACSFARDS

-534 VFSKVGSVISTVAGH
+534 VFSKVGSVISTVASR
-549 IKDAVVGALTW
+549 IKDTVVNALTW
-560 ISENISAGDVF
+560 ISENISAGDIF
-571 AGLAGGGIFMFVKKL
+571 AGLAGGGIFMLVKKL
-586 GGLVDKIKDV
+586 GGLADKIKDILSNFGKSKIDTSGFSDI
-596 LSSFG
+596 LSSI
-601 KKDSGAAQ
+601 
-609 FSDVLSSVHDSLDSF
+609 HDSLDSF
-624 QQGINVA
+624 QQGIKVA
-631 SLVGIGVAVMALSSA
+631 SLVGIATAVMILASS
-646 LRTVSEIE
+646 LRKISEIE
-654 PGKVAY
+654 PVKIAY
-660 SLVGIRLMI
+660 SLATIK
-669 SALNAG
+669 ALVLTLNSG
-675 FKSLTK
+675 FKSLSK
-681 TLSVFNAKGTIKSS
+681 TLLSFNAKGTIKASVS
-695 LAMIAIAEAVNIL
+695 MIGIATAINIL
-708 ASAMEKVAK
+708 ASAMKKIAD
-717 LSWDEVTRGLAAVGG
+717 LSLEQIARGLAALGGAMLELSVAIKIIGKSNITLRTSVAMLALAQACSMLADALRKYASLSEDEIIRGLTAMGG
-732 ALLELSAAMRIIG
+732 ALLEFS
-745 KGNAV
+745 
-750 TLRSSIAI
+750 
-758 ITLSAACTILADAL
+758 
-772 QEFGAM
+772 
-778 EWENIYRGL
+778 
-787 AGMGGAL
+787 
-794 AEFAAVLGILGKVGG
+794 AVLSILNKFAG

-821 ASFALDEISEN
+821 ASLALDEISEN
-832 LEKIGNLSWEQI
+832 LEKMGNLSWDQI
-844 GRGLVGMGTALTAFG
+844 GRGLAAMGGALAEFG
-859 VTLGLL
+859 IVLGLL
-865 GKLAGAKSLL
+865 GKFTGFSSIF
-875 AATAVLI
+875 AATAL
-882 GVQALDEISENLQKI
+882 
-897 GSMTWDQI
+897 
-905 SLGLSGIALALSELA
+905 
-920 IVFGLLGKLAGF
+920 
-932 SGIVGAVTILIGV
+932 LIGV
-945 QSLGDI
+945 QSLGKLAEGLERFGEMQWDEI
-951 ANALEQIG
+951 GRGLTAMGVALLEVGAVIGTLGVLSGFAGIIGAASLLIAIQGLDDLANALKKFGSMQWDEIG
-959 GMTWEQ
+959 R
-965 ISNGLSGMLLSL
+965 GLVAMGAAL
-977 LELSTVFGLLGKLAG
+977 LEVGVVVGT
-992 FSGLLGAATI
+992 LGALTGFAGI
-1002 LIGVQSLDDLANALA
+1002 IGAGALLLAIQGLDDLANALA
-1017 KFGAMEWPE
+1017 KFGAMQWVE
-1026 IGRGLAAMGGALL
+1026 IGKGLVAMGAALL

-1070 DDLANALAKFGSMQ
+1070 DDLANALKKFGSMQ

-1137 GVTVPEGLGAQ
+1137 RVTVPEGLGAQ

-1173 TPLGTM
+1173 APLGTM

-1246 TGLTSLA
+1246 TGLISLA
-1253 SGVKA
+1253 NGVKA

-1263 AGGWSI
+1263 VGGWSI

-1334 KWNSVTLE
+1334 KWNGVTLE
-1342 GVSQELTSFA
+1342 GVSQELISFA
-1352 NSLRNLGMVSVSGLA
+1352 DSLKNLGTVSVSGLV
-1367 LEFQNGIGTLTQAV
+1367 LEFQNATGTLTQAV
-1381 SGMLSSIIS
+1381 SGMLSSIIA

-1447 GEIITDVLSSI
+1447 GEIITDALSSI
-1458 IVRNTEFYDAA
+1458 IIRNIEFYDAG
-1469 RDMVAGF
+1469 RDMAAGF

-1525 FVGAIGDYA
+1525 FVGAISDYA

-1542 EMGSKARIGLTE
+1542 EMGTKARIGLTE

-1565 DIDAQPTIRPVL
+1565 DMDTQPTIRPVL

-1594 RTQAMSINANMSR
+1594 RTQAMSINANMNR

-1619 DGSAATYNYFTQNN
+1619 DGSGATYNYFTQNN

>member
-27 LSTLDRLKKSLNMEG
+27 LSTLDRLKKNLNLEG
-42 ATKGLENVDA
+42 AAKGLENVDA

-96 QMLHSLTIEPV
+96 QMLRALTIEPV

-122 TIMASTGASLEEVN
+122 TIMASTGASLKEVN
-136 GYLADLNEYSDKT
+136 GYLNELNTYADKT
-149 IYSFADMTQNIGKFT
+149 IYSFSDMTNNIGKFT

-178 GISNE
+178 GVSNE
-183 AAISGANANEAS
+183 AAVSGANANEAS
-195 RAMYN
+195 RAMYY
-200 FAQALSAGHVKLI
+200 FAQALSAGYVKLI

-239 GTVEKQADGMYR
+239 GTVKKQADGMYR
-251 VLTKNNQGSTMDMT
+251 VLTKNNQGSTMDLA

-279 WMTTEVLVDTLK
+279 WMTTEVLVNTLK

-326 SGWATTW
+326 SGWAMTF
-333 ELVFGNLEEAKEL
+333 ELIFGDFEEAKEL

-351 EVVGGFI
+351 QVVGGFI
-358 ERQSAARNTVLA
+358 DQQSQARNDLLA

-378 LALIESLENSFNGI
+378 TALIDSFKNSFDGL
-392 LSVIKPV
+392 LSVVVPV
-399 NEAFREVFPSL
+399 KEAFREVFPAL
-410 KGWQLTKF
+410 KGWQLPQMTRN
-418 TKDLRDFT
+418 LRDFT
-426 ENLKLSEGAAT
+426 ERLKLSEESAA
-437 KLKTTFKGVFSLFDI
+437 KLKTTFKGIFSLFDI
-452 GGKAISAI
+452 GGKAISAV
-460 VKPVMSFLTGGAVSS
+460 VKPVTSFLTGGAVSS
-475 FGNSVLDVTSSL
+475 FGRLVLDVTSSL
-487 GAFFIKLNEGI
+487 GEFFIKLNEGI

-505 VVSETITKALNGI
+505 VVSETIAKALDGI
-518 SDACSFVRDS
+518 SNACSFARDS

-534 VFSKVGSVISTVAGH
+534 VFSKVGSVISTVASR
-549 IKDAVVGALTW
+549 IKDTVVNALTW
-560 ISENISAGDVF
+560 ISENISAGDIF
-571 AGLAGGGIFMFVKKL
+571 AGLAGGGIFMLVKKL
-586 GGLVDKIKDV
+586 GGLADKIKDILSNFGKSKIDTSGFSDI
-596 LSSFG
+596 LSSI
-601 KKDSGAAQ
+601 
-609 FSDVLSSVHDSLDSF
+609 HDSLDSF
-624 QQGINVA
+624 QQGIKVA
-631 SLVGIGVAVMALSSA
+631 SLVGIATAVMILASS
-646 LRTVSEIE
+646 LRKISEIE
-654 PGKVAY
+654 PVKIAY
-660 SLVGIRLMI
+660 SLATIK
-669 SALNAG
+669 ALVLTLNSG
-675 FKSLTK
+675 FKSLSK
-681 TLSVFNAKGTIKSS
+681 TLLSFNAKGTIKASVS
-695 LAMIAIAEAVNIL
+695 MIGIATAINIL
-708 ASAMEKVAK
+708 ASAMKKIAD
-717 LSWDEVTRGLAAVGG
+717 LSLEQIARGLAALGGAMLELSVAIKIIGKSNITLRTSVAMLALAQACSMLADALRKYASLSEDEIIRGLTAMGG
-732 ALLELSAAMRIIG
+732 ALLEFS
-745 KGNAV
+745 
-750 TLRSSIAI
+750 
-758 ITLSAACTILADAL
+758 
-772 QEFGAM
+772 
-778 EWENIYRGL
+778 
-787 AGMGGAL
+787 
-794 AEFAAVLGILGKVGG
+794 AVLSILNKFAG

-821 ASFALDEISEN
+821 ASLALDEISEN
-832 LEKIGNLSWEQI
+832 LEKMGNLSWDQI
-844 GRGLVGMGTALTAFG
+844 GRGLAAMGGALAEFG
-859 VTLGLL
+859 IVLGLL
-865 GKLAGAKSLL
+865 GKFTGFSSIF
-875 AATAVLI
+875 AATAL
-882 GVQALDEISENLQKI
+882 
-897 GSMTWDQI
+897 
-905 SLGLSGIALALSELA
+905 
-920 IVFGLLGKLAGF
+920 
-932 SGIVGAVTILIGV
+932 LIGV
-945 QSLGDI
+945 QSLGKL
-951 ANALEQIG
+951 AEGLERFGEMQWDEIG
-959 GMTWEQ
+959 R
-965 ISNGLSGMLLSL
+965 GLTAMGVAL
-977 LELSTVFGLLGKLAG
+977 LEVGAVIGTLGVLAG
-992 FSGLLGAATI
+992 VAGIIGAGALLLAIQG
-1002 LIGVQSLDDLANALA
+1002 LDDLANALA
-1017 KFGAMEWPE
+1017 KFGAMQWGE
-1026 IGRGLAAMGGALL
+1026 IGKGLVAMGAALL

-1070 DDLANALAKFGSMQ
+1070 DDLANALKKFGSMQ

-1137 GVTVPEGLGAQ
+1137 GVTVPEELGAQ

-1173 TPLGTM
+1173 APLGTM
-1179 ADSISKWSNIDV
+1179 ADSISKWSNVDIT
-1191 PEDLGDKIGS
+1191 EDLGDKIGS

-1211 GGFGAGAIAEAAP
+1211 GGLGAGAIVEAAP
-1224 GIAQLSD
+1224 GIGQLSD
-1231 AVRKWEGVAIPEDLE
+1231 AVRKWDGVVVPEDLE
-1246 TGLTSLA
+1246 SGLTSLA
-1253 SGVKA
+1253 TGVNA

-1269 GTLVGPLGDLV
+1269 GTLIGPLGDLV
-1280 DPVRKWNYVKVPEG
+1280 EPVKKWNYVKVPEG

-1334 KWNSVTLE
+1334 KWNGVTLE

-1352 NSLRNLGMVSVSGLA
+1352 DSLKNLGTVSVSGLV
-1367 LEFQNGIGTLTQAV
+1367 LEFQNATGTLTQAV
-1381 SGMLSSIIS
+1381 SGMLSSIIA

-1447 GEIITDVLSSI
+1447 GEIITDALSSI
-1458 IVRNTEFYDAA
+1458 IIRNIEFYDAG
-1469 RDMVAGF
+1469 RDMAAGF

-1525 FVGAIGDYA
+1525 FVGAISDYA

-1542 EMGSKARIGLTE
+1542 EMGTKARIGLTE

-1565 DIDAQPTIRPVL
+1565 DMDTQPTIRPVL

-1594 RTQAMSINANMSR
+1594 RTQAMSINANMNR
-1607 AHTSGNQNGGFQ
+1607 ARTSGNQNAGFQ
-1619 DGSAATYNYFTQNN
+1619 DGSGATYNYFTQNN

-1657 TVSKR
+1657 SVSKR

>member
-96 QMLHSLTIEPV
+96 QMLRSLTIEPV

-122 TIMASTGASLEEVN
+122 TIMASTGASLKEVN
-136 GYLADLNEYSDKT
+136 GYLNELNTYADKT
-149 IYSFADMTQNIGKFT
+149 IYSFSDMTNNIGKFT

-178 GISNE
+178 GVSNE
-183 AAISGANANEAS
+183 AAVSGANANEAS

-200 FAQALSAGHVKLI
+200 FAQALSAGYVKLI

-239 GTVEKQADGMYR
+239 GTVKKQADGMYR
-251 VLTKNNQGSTMDMT
+251 VLTKNNQGSTMDLA

-279 WMTTEVLVDTLK
+279 WMTTEVLVNTLK

-326 SGWATTW
+326 SGWAMTF
-333 ELVFGNLEEAKEL
+333 ELIFGDFEEAKEL

-351 EVVGGFI
+351 QVVGGFI
-358 ERQSAARNTVLA
+358 DQQSQARNDLLA

-378 LALIESLENSFNGI
+378 TALIDSFKNSFDGL
-392 LSVIKPV
+392 LSVVVPV
-399 NEAFREVFPSL
+399 KEAFREVFPAL
-410 KGWQLTKF
+410 KGWQLPQMTRN
-418 TKDLRDFT
+418 LRDFT
-426 ENLKLSEGAAT
+426 ERLKLSEESAA
-437 KLKTTFKGVFSLFDI
+437 KLKTTFKGIFSLFDI
-452 GGKAISAI
+452 GGKAISAV
-460 VKPVMSFLTGGAVSS
+460 VKPVTSFLTGGAVSS
-475 FGNSVLDVTSSL
+475 FGRLVLDVTSSL
-487 GAFFIKLNEGI
+487 GEFFIKLNEGI

-505 VVSETITKALNGI
+505 VVSETIAKALDGI
-518 SDACSFVRDS
+518 SNACSFARDS

-534 VFSKVGSVISTVAGH
+534 VFSKVGSVISTVASR
-549 IKDAVVGALTW
+549 IKDTVVNALTW
-560 ISENISAGDVF
+560 ISENISAGDIF
-571 AGLAGGGIFMFVKKL
+571 AGLAGGGIFMLVKKL
-586 GGLVDKIKDV
+586 GGLADKIKDILSNFGKSKIDTSGFSDI
-596 LSSFG
+596 LSSI
-601 KKDSGAAQ
+601 
-609 FSDVLSSVHDSLDSF
+609 HDSLDSF
-624 QQGINVA
+624 QQGIKVA
-631 SLVGIGVAVMALSSA
+631 SLVGIATAVMILASS
-646 LRTVSEIE
+646 LRKISEIE
-654 PGKVAY
+654 PVKIAY
-660 SLVGIRLMI
+660 SLATIK
-669 SALNAG
+669 ALVLTLNSG
-675 FKSLTK
+675 FKSLSK
-681 TLSVFNAKGTIKSS
+681 TLLSFNAKGTIKASVS
-695 LAMIAIAEAVNIL
+695 MIGIATAINIL
-708 ASAMEKVAK
+708 ASAMKKIAD
-717 LSWDEVTRGLAAVGG
+717 LSLEQIARGLAALGGAMLELSVAIKIIGKSNITLRTSVAMLALAQACSMLADALRKYASLSEDEIIRGLTAMGG
-732 ALLELSAAMRIIG
+732 ALLEFS
-745 KGNAV
+745 
-750 TLRSSIAI
+750 
-758 ITLSAACTILADAL
+758 
-772 QEFGAM
+772 
-778 EWENIYRGL
+778 
-787 AGMGGAL
+787 
-794 AEFAAVLGILGKVGG
+794 AVLSILNKFAG

-821 ASFALDEISEN
+821 ASLALDEISEN
-832 LEKIGNLSWEQI
+832 LEKMGNLSW
-844 GRGLVGMGTALTAFG
+844 
-859 VTLGLL
+859 
-865 GKLAGAKSLL
+865 
-875 AATAVLI
+875 
-882 GVQALDEISENLQKI
+882 
-897 GSMTWDQI
+897 DQ
-905 SLGLSGIALALSELA
+905 
-920 IVFGLLGKLAGF
+920 
-932 SGIVGAVTILIGV
+932 
-945 QSLGDI
+945 
-951 ANALEQIG
+951 
-959 GMTWEQ
+959 
-965 ISNGLSGMLLSL
+965 
-977 LELSTVFGLLGKLAG
+977 
-992 FSGLLGAATI
+992 
-1002 LIGVQSLDDLANALA
+1002 
-1017 KFGAMEWPE
+1017 
-1026 IGRGLAAMGGALL
+1026 IGRGLAAMGGALAEFGIVLGLLGKFTGFSSIFAATALLIGVQSLGKLAEGLERFGEMQWDEIGRGLTAMGVALL
-1039 EVGVVTGALGALTG
+1039 EVGAVIGTLGV
-1053 LAGLVGAG
+1053 LAGFAGIIGAAS
-1061 TLLLAVQGL
+1061 LLIAIQGL
-1070 DDLANALAKFGSMQ
+1070 DDLANALKKFGSMQ

-1137 GVTVPEGLGAQ
+1137 GVTVPEELGAQ

-1173 TPLGTM
+1173 APLGTM
-1179 ADSISKWSNIDV
+1179 ADSISKWSNVDIT
-1191 PEDLGDKIGS
+1191 EDLGDKIGS

-1211 GGFGAGAIAEAAP
+1211 GGLGAGAIVEAAP
-1224 GIAQLSD
+1224 GIGQLSD
-1231 AVRKWEGVAIPEDLE
+1231 AVRKWDGVVVPEDLE
-1246 TGLTSLA
+1246 SGLTSLA
-1253 SGVKA
+1253 TGVNA

-1269 GTLVGPLGDLV
+1269 GTLIGPLGDLV
-1280 DPVRKWNYVKVPEG
+1280 EPVKKWNYVKVPEG

-1334 KWNSVTLE
+1334 KWNGVTLE

-1352 NSLRNLGMVSVSGLA
+1352 DSLKNLGTVSVSGLV
-1367 LEFQNGIGTLTQAV
+1367 LEFQNATGTLTQAV

>member
-27 LSTLDRLKKSLNMEG
+27 LSTLDRLKKSLNLEG

-96 QMLHSLTIEPV
+96 QMLRSLTIEPV

-122 TIMASTGASLEEVN
+122 TIMASTGASLKEVN
-136 GYLADLNEYSDKT
+136 GYLNELNTYADKT
-149 IYSFADMTQNIGKFT
+149 IYSFSDMTNNIGKFT

-178 GISNE
+178 GVSNE
-183 AAISGANANEAS
+183 AAVSGANANEAS

-200 FAQALSAGHVKLI
+200 FAQALSAGYVKLI

-239 GTVEKQADGMYR
+239 GTVKKQADGMYR
-251 VLTKNNQGSTMDMT
+251 VLTKNNQGSTMDLA

-279 WMTTEVLVDTLK
+279 WMTTEVLVNTLK

-326 SGWATTW
+326 SGWAMTF
-333 ELVFGNLEEAKEL
+333 ELIFGDFEEAKEL

-351 EVVGGFI
+351 QVVGGFI
-358 ERQSAARNTVLA
+358 DQQSQARNDLLA

-378 LALIESLENSFNGI
+378 TALIDSFKNSFDGL
-392 LSVIKPV
+392 LSVVVPV
-399 NEAFREVFPSL
+399 KEAFREVFPAL
-410 KGWQLTKF
+410 KGWQLPQMTRN
-418 TKDLRDFT
+418 LRDFT
-426 ENLKLSEGAAT
+426 ERLKLSEESAA
-437 KLKTTFKGVFSLFDI
+437 KLKTTFKGIFSLFDI
-452 GGKAISAI
+452 GGKAISAV
-460 VKPVMSFLTGGAVSS
+460 VKPVTSFLTGGAVSS
-475 FGNSVLDVTSSL
+475 FGRSVLDVTSSL
-487 GAFFIKLNEGI
+487 GEFFIKLNEGI

-505 VVSETITKALNGI
+505 VVSETIAKALDGI
-518 SDACSFVRDS
+518 SNACSFARDS

-534 VFSKVGSVISTVAGH
+534 VFSKVGSVISTVASR
-549 IKDAVVGALTW
+549 IKDTVVNALTW
-560 ISENISAGDVF
+560 ISENISAGDIF
-571 AGLAGGGIFMFVKKL
+571 AGLAGGGIFMLVKKL
-586 GGLVDKIKDV
+586 GGLADKIKDILSNFGKSKIDTSGFSDI
-596 LSSFG
+596 LSSI
-601 KKDSGAAQ
+601 
-609 FSDVLSSVHDSLDSF
+609 HDSLDSF
-624 QQGINVA
+624 QQGIKVA
-631 SLVGIGVAVMALSSA
+631 SLVGIATAVMILASS
-646 LRTVSEIE
+646 LRKISEIE
-654 PGKVAY
+654 PVKIAY
-660 SLVGIRLMI
+660 SLATIK
-669 SALNAG
+669 ALVLTLNSG
-675 FKSLTK
+675 FKSLSK
-681 TLSVFNAKGTIKSS
+681 TLLSFNAKGTIKASVS
-695 LAMIAIAEAVNIL
+695 MIGIATAINIL
-708 ASAMEKVAK
+708 ASAMKKIAD
-717 LSWDEVTRGLAAVGG
+717 LSLEQIARGLAALGGAMLELSVAIKIIGKSNITLRTSVAMLALAQACSMLADALRKYASLSEDEIIRGFTAMGG
-732 ALLELSAAMRIIG
+732 ALLEFS
-745 KGNAV
+745 
-750 TLRSSIAI
+750 
-758 ITLSAACTILADAL
+758 
-772 QEFGAM
+772 
-778 EWENIYRGL
+778 
-787 AGMGGAL
+787 
-794 AEFAAVLGILGKVGG
+794 AVLSILNKFAG

-821 ASFALDEISEN
+821 ASLALDEISEN
-832 LEKIGNLSWEQI
+832 LEKMGNLSWDQI
-844 GRGLVGMGTALTAFG
+844 GRGLAAMGGALAEFG
-859 VTLGLL
+859 IVLGLL
-865 GKLAGAKSLL
+865 GKFTGFSSIF
-875 AATAVLI
+875 AATAL
-882 GVQALDEISENLQKI
+882 
-897 GSMTWDQI
+897 
-905 SLGLSGIALALSELA
+905 
-920 IVFGLLGKLAGF
+920 
-932 SGIVGAVTILIGV
+932 LIGV
-945 QSLGDI
+945 QSLGKL
-951 ANALEQIG
+951 AEGLERFGEMQWDEIG
-959 GMTWEQ
+959 R
-965 ISNGLSGMLLSL
+965 GLTAMGVAL
-977 LELSTVFGLLGKLAG
+977 LEVGAVIGTLGVLAG
-992 FSGLLGAATI
+992 FAGIIGAASL
-1002 LIGVQSLDDLANALA
+1002 LIAIQGLDDLANALK
-1017 KFGAMEWPE
+1017 KFGSMQWDE
-1026 IGRGLAAMGGALL
+1026 IGRGLAAMGAALL

-1070 DDLANALAKFGSMQ
+1070 DDLANALKKFGSMQ

-1137 GVTVPEGLGAQ
+1137 GVTVPEELGAQ

-1173 TPLGTM
+1173 APLGTM
-1179 ADSISKWSNIDV
+1179 ADSISKWSNVDIT
-1191 PEDLGDKIGS
+1191 EDLGDKIGS

-1211 GGFGAGAIAEAAP
+1211 GGLGAGAIVEAAP
-1224 GIAQLSD
+1224 GIGQLSD
-1231 AVRKWEGVAIPEDLE
+1231 AVRKWDGVVVPEDLE
-1246 TGLTSLA
+1246 SGLTSLA
-1253 SGVKA
+1253 TGVNA

-1269 GTLVGPLGDLV
+1269 GTLIGPLGDLV
-1280 DPVRKWNYVKVPEG
+1280 EPVKKWNYVKVPEG

-1334 KWNSVTLE
+1334 KWNGVTLE

-1352 NSLRNLGMVSVSGLA
+1352 DSLKNLGTVSVSGLV
-1367 LEFQNGIGTLTQAV
+1367 LEFQNATGTLTQAV

>member
-96 QMLHSLTIEPV
+96 QMLRSLTIEPV

-122 TIMASTGASLEEVN
+122 TIMASTGASLKEVN
-136 GYLADLNEYSDKT
+136 GYLNELNTYADKT
-149 IYSFADMTQNIGKFT
+149 IYSFSDMTNNIGKFT

-178 GISNE
+178 GVSNE
-183 AAISGANANEAS
+183 AAVSGANANEAS

-200 FAQALSAGHVKLI
+200 FAQALSAGYVKLI

-239 GTVEKQADGMYR
+239 GTVKKQADGMYR
-251 VLTKNNQGSTMDMT
+251 VLTKNNQGSTMDLA

-279 WMTTEVLVDTLK
+279 WMTTEVLVNTLK

-326 SGWATTW
+326 SGWAMTF
-333 ELVFGNLEEAKEL
+333 ELIFGDFEEAKEL

-351 EVVGGFI
+351 QVVGGFI
-358 ERQSAARNTVLA
+358 DQQSQARNDLLA

-378 LALIESLENSFNGI
+378 TALIDSFKNSFDGL
-392 LSVIKPV
+392 LSVVVPV
-399 NEAFREVFPSL
+399 KEAFREVFPAL
-410 KGWQLTKF
+410 KGWQLPQMTRN
-418 TKDLRDFT
+418 LRDFT
-426 ENLKLSEGAAT
+426 ERLKLSEESAA
-437 KLKTTFKGVFSLFDI
+437 KLKTTFKGIFSLFDI
-452 GGKAISAI
+452 GGKAISAV
-460 VKPVMSFLTGGAVSS
+460 VKPVTSFLTGGAVSS
-475 FGNSVLDVTSSL
+475 FGRLVLDVTSSL
-487 GAFFIKLNEGI
+487 GEFFIKLNEGI

-505 VVSETITKALNGI
+505 VVSETIAKALDGI
-518 SDACSFVRDS
+518 SNACSFARDS

-534 VFSKVGSVISTVAGH
+534 VFSKVGSVISTVASR
-549 IKDAVVGALTW
+549 IKDTVVNALTW
-560 ISENISAGDVF
+560 ISENISAGDIF
-571 AGLAGGGIFMFVKKL
+571 AGLAGGGIFMLVKKL
-586 GGLVDKIKDV
+586 GGLADKIKDILSNFGKSKIDTSGFSDI
-596 LSSFG
+596 LSSI
-601 KKDSGAAQ
+601 
-609 FSDVLSSVHDSLDSF
+609 HDSLDSF
-624 QQGINVA
+624 QQGIKVA
-631 SLVGIGVAVMALSSA
+631 SLVGIATAVMILASS
-646 LRTVSEIE
+646 LRKISEIE
-654 PGKVAY
+654 PVKIAY
-660 SLVGIRLMI
+660 SLATIK
-669 SALNAG
+669 ALVLTLNSG
-675 FKSLTK
+675 FKSLSK
-681 TLSVFNAKGTIKSS
+681 TLLSFNAKGTIKASVS
-695 LAMIAIAEAVNIL
+695 MIGIATAINIL
-708 ASAMEKVAK
+708 ASAMKKIAD
-717 LSWDEVTRGLAAVGG
+717 LSLEQIARGLAALGGAMLELSVAIKIIGKSNITLRTSVAMLALAQACSMLADALRKYASLSEDEIIRGLTAMGG
-732 ALLELSAAMRIIG
+732 ALLEFS
-745 KGNAV
+745 
-750 TLRSSIAI
+750 
-758 ITLSAACTILADAL
+758 
-772 QEFGAM
+772 
-778 EWENIYRGL
+778 
-787 AGMGGAL
+787 
-794 AEFAAVLGILGKVGG
+794 AVLSILNKFAG

-821 ASFALDEISEN
+821 ASLALDEISEN
-832 LEKIGNLSWEQI
+832 LEKMGNLSWDQI
-844 GRGLVGMGTALTAFG
+844 GRGLAAMGGALAEFG
-859 VTLGLL
+859 IVLGLL
-865 GKLAGAKSLL
+865 GKFTGFSSIF
-875 AATAVLI
+875 AATAL
-882 GVQALDEISENLQKI
+882 
-897 GSMTWDQI
+897 
-905 SLGLSGIALALSELA
+905 
-920 IVFGLLGKLAGF
+920 
-932 SGIVGAVTILIGV
+932 LIGV
-945 QSLGDI
+945 QSLGKL
-951 ANALEQIG
+951 AEGLERFGEMQWDEIG
-959 GMTWEQ
+959 R
-965 ISNGLSGMLLSL
+965 GLTAMGVAL
-977 LELSTVFGLLGKLAG
+977 LEVGAVIGTLGVLAG
-992 FSGLLGAATI
+992 FAGIIGAASL
-1002 LIGVQSLDDLANALA
+1002 LIAIQGLDDLANALK
-1017 KFGAMEWPE
+1017 KFGSMQWDE
-1026 IGRGLAAMGGALL
+1026 IGRGLAAMGAALL

-1070 DDLANALAKFGSMQ
+1070 DDLANALKKFGSMQ

-1137 GVTVPEGLGAQ
+1137 GVTVPEELGAQ

-1173 TPLGTM
+1173 APLGTM
-1179 ADSISKWSNIDV
+1179 ADSISKWSNVDIT
-1191 PEDLGDKIGS
+1191 EDLGDKIGS

-1211 GGFGAGAIAEAAP
+1211 GGLGAGAIVEAAP
-1224 GIAQLSD
+1224 GIGQLSD
-1231 AVRKWEGVAIPEDLE
+1231 AVRKWDGVVVPEDLE
-1246 TGLTSLA
+1246 SGLTSLA
-1253 SGVKA
+1253 TGVNA

-1269 GTLVGPLGDLV
+1269 GTLIGPLGDLV
-1280 DPVRKWNYVKVPEG
+1280 EPVKKWNYVKVPEG

-1334 KWNSVTLE
+1334 KWNGVTLE

-1352 NSLRNLGMVSVSGLA
+1352 DSLKNLGTVSVSGLV
-1367 LEFQNGIGTLTQAV
+1367 LEFQNATGTLTQAV

>member
-96 QMLHSLTIEPV
+96 QMLRSLTIEPV

-122 TIMASTGASLEEVN
+122 TIMASTGASLKEVN
-136 GYLADLNEYSDKT
+136 GYLNELNTYADKT
-149 IYSFADMTQNIGKFT
+149 IYSFSDMTNNIGKFT

-178 GISNE
+178 GVSNE
-183 AAISGANANEAS
+183 AAVSGANANEAS

-200 FAQALSAGHVKLI
+200 FAQALSAGYVKLI

-239 GTVEKQADGMYR
+239 GTVKKQADGMYR
-251 VLTKNNQGSTMDMT
+251 VLTKNNQGSTMDLA

-279 WMTTEVLVDTLK
+279 WMTTEVLVNTLK

-326 SGWATTW
+326 SGWAMTF
-333 ELVFGNLEEAKEL
+333 ELIFGDFEEAKEL

-351 EVVGGFI
+351 QVVGGFI
-358 ERQSAARNTVLA
+358 DQQSQARNDLLA

-378 LALIESLENSFNGI
+378 TALIDSFKNSFDGL
-392 LSVIKPV
+392 LSVVVPV
-399 NEAFREVFPSL
+399 KEAFREVFPAL
-410 KGWQLTKF
+410 KGWQLPQMTRN
-418 TKDLRDFT
+418 LRDFT
-426 ENLKLSEGAAT
+426 ERLKLSEESAA
-437 KLKTTFKGVFSLFDI
+437 KLKTTFKGIFSLFDI
-452 GGKAISAI
+452 GGKAISAV
-460 VKPVMSFLTGGAVSS
+460 VKPVTSFLTGGAVSS
-475 FGNSVLDVTSSL
+475 FGRLVLDVTSSL
-487 GAFFIKLNEGI
+487 GEFFIKLNEGI

-505 VVSETITKALNGI
+505 VVSETIAKALDGI
-518 SDACSFVRDS
+518 SNACSFARDS

-534 VFSKVGSVISTVAGH
+534 VFSKVGSVISTVASR
-549 IKDAVVGALTW
+549 IKDTVVNALTW
-560 ISENISAGDVF
+560 ISENISAGDIF
-571 AGLAGGGIFMFVKKL
+571 AGLAGGGIFMLVKKL
-586 GGLVDKIKDV
+586 GGLADKIKDILSNFGKSKIDTSGFSDI
-596 LSSFG
+596 LSSI
-601 KKDSGAAQ
+601 
-609 FSDVLSSVHDSLDSF
+609 HDSLDSF
-624 QQGINVA
+624 QQGIKVA
-631 SLVGIGVAVMALSSA
+631 SLVGIATAVMILASS
-646 LRTVSEIE
+646 LRKISEIE
-654 PGKVAY
+654 PVKIAY
-660 SLVGIRLMI
+660 SLATIK
-669 SALNAG
+669 ALVLTLNSG
-675 FKSLTK
+675 FKSLSK
-681 TLSVFNAKGTIKSS
+681 TLLSFNAKGTIKASVS
-695 LAMIAIAEAVNIL
+695 MIGIATAINIL
-708 ASAMEKVAK
+708 ASAMKKIAD
-717 LSWDEVTRGLAAVGG
+717 LSLEQIARGLAALGGAMLELSVAIKIIGKSNITLRTSVAMLALAQACSMLADALRKYASLSEDEIIRGLTAMGG
-732 ALLELSAAMRIIG
+732 ALLEFS
-745 KGNAV
+745 
-750 TLRSSIAI
+750 
-758 ITLSAACTILADAL
+758 
-772 QEFGAM
+772 
-778 EWENIYRGL
+778 
-787 AGMGGAL
+787 
-794 AEFAAVLGILGKVGG
+794 AVLSILNKFAG

-821 ASFALDEISEN
+821 ASLALDEISEN
-832 LEKIGNLSWEQI
+832 LEKMGNLSW
-844 GRGLVGMGTALTAFG
+844 
-859 VTLGLL
+859 
-865 GKLAGAKSLL
+865 
-875 AATAVLI
+875 
-882 GVQALDEISENLQKI
+882 
-897 GSMTWDQI
+897 DQ
-905 SLGLSGIALALSELA
+905 
-920 IVFGLLGKLAGF
+920 
-932 SGIVGAVTILIGV
+932 
-945 QSLGDI
+945 
-951 ANALEQIG
+951 
-959 GMTWEQ
+959 
-965 ISNGLSGMLLSL
+965 
-977 LELSTVFGLLGKLAG
+977 
-992 FSGLLGAATI
+992 
-1002 LIGVQSLDDLANALA
+1002 
-1017 KFGAMEWPE
+1017 
-1026 IGRGLAAMGGALL
+1026 IGRGLAAMGGALAEFGIVLGLLGKFTGFSSIFAATALLIGVQSLGKLAEGLERFGEMQWDEIGRGLTAMGVALL
-1039 EVGVVTGALGALTG
+1039 EVGAVIGTLGV
-1053 LAGLVGAG
+1053 LAGFAGIIGAAS
-1061 TLLLAVQGL
+1061 LLIAIQGL
-1070 DDLANALAKFGSMQ
+1070 DDLANALKKFGSMQ

-1137 GVTVPEGLGAQ
+1137 GVTVPEELGAQ

-1173 TPLGTM
+1173 APLGTM
-1179 ADSISKWSNIDV
+1179 ADSISKWSNVDIT
-1191 PEDLGDKIGS
+1191 EDLGDKIGS

-1211 GGFGAGAIAEAAP
+1211 GGLGAGAIVEAAP
-1224 GIAQLSD
+1224 GIGQLSD
-1231 AVRKWEGVAIPEDLE
+1231 AVRKWDGVVVPEDLE
-1246 TGLTSLA
+1246 SGLTSLA
-1253 SGVKA
+1253 TGVNA

-1269 GTLVGPLGDLV
+1269 GTLIGPLGDLV
-1280 DPVRKWNYVKVPEG
+1280 EPVKKWNYVKVPEG

-1334 KWNSVTLE
+1334 KWNGVTLE

-1352 NSLRNLGMVSVSGLA
+1352 DSLKNLGTVSVSGLV
-1367 LEFQNGIGTLTQAV
+1367 LEFQNATGTLTQAV

-1401 VFVVMVGNV
+1401 VFVVMVGNI

>member
-27 LSTLDRLKKSLNMEG
+27 LSTLDRLKKNLNLEG

-96 QMLHSLTIEPV
+96 QMLRSLTIEPV

-122 TIMASTGASLEEVN
+122 TIMASTGASLKEVN
-136 GYLADLNEYSDKT
+136 GYLNELNTYADKT
-149 IYSFADMTQNIGKFT
+149 IYSFSDMTNNIGKFT

-178 GISNE
+178 GVSNE
-183 AAISGANANEAS
+183 AAVSGANANEAS

-200 FAQALSAGHVKLI
+200 FAQALSAGYVKLI

-239 GTVEKQADGMYR
+239 GTVKKQADGMYR
-251 VLTKNNQGSTMDMT
+251 VLTKNNQGSTMDLA

-279 WMTTEVLVDTLK
+279 WMTTEVLVNTLK

-326 SGWATTW
+326 SGWAMTF
-333 ELVFGNLEEAKEL
+333 ELIFGDFEEAKEL

-351 EVVGGFI
+351 QVVGGFI
-358 ERQSAARNTVLA
+358 DQQSQARNDLLA

-378 LALIESLENSFNGI
+378 TALIDSFKNSFDGL
-392 LSVIKPV
+392 LSVVVPV
-399 NEAFREVFPSL
+399 KEAFREVFPAL
-410 KGWQLTKF
+410 KGWQLPQMTRN
-418 TKDLRDFT
+418 LRDFT
-426 ENLKLSEGAAT
+426 ERLKLSEESAA
-437 KLKTTFKGVFSLFDI
+437 KLKTTFKGIFSLFDI
-452 GGKAISAI
+452 GGKAISAV
-460 VKPVMSFLTGGAVSS
+460 VKPVTSFLTGGAVSS
-475 FGNSVLDVTSSL
+475 FGRSVLDVTSSL
-487 GAFFIKLNEGI
+487 GEFFIKLNEGI

-505 VVSETITKALNGI
+505 VVSETIAKALDGI
-518 SDACSFVRDS
+518 SNACSFARDS

-534 VFSKVGSVISTVAGH
+534 VFSKVGSVISTVASR
-549 IKDAVVGALTW
+549 IKDTVVNALTW
-560 ISENISAGDVF
+560 ISENISAGDIF
-571 AGLAGGGIFMFVKKL
+571 AGLAGGGIFMLVKKL
-586 GGLVDKIKDV
+586 GGLADKIKDILSNFGKSKIDTSGFSDI
-596 LSSFG
+596 LSSI
-601 KKDSGAAQ
+601 
-609 FSDVLSSVHDSLDSF
+609 HDSLDSF
-624 QQGINVA
+624 QQGIKVA
-631 SLVGIGVAVMALSSA
+631 SLVGIATAVMILASS
-646 LRTVSEIE
+646 LRKISEIE
-654 PGKVAY
+654 PVKIAY
-660 SLVGIRLMI
+660 SLATIK
-669 SALNAG
+669 ALVLTLNSG
-675 FKSLTK
+675 FKSLSK
-681 TLSVFNAKGTIKSS
+681 TLLSFNAKGTIKASVS
-695 LAMIAIAEAVNIL
+695 MIGIATAINIL
-708 ASAMEKVAK
+708 ASAMKKIAD
-717 LSWDEVTRGLAAVGG
+717 LSLEQIARGLAALGGAMLELSVAIKIIGKSNITLRTSVAMLALAQACSMLSDALRKYASLSEDEIIRGLTAMGG
-732 ALLELSAAMRIIG
+732 ALLEFS
-745 KGNAV
+745 
-750 TLRSSIAI
+750 
-758 ITLSAACTILADAL
+758 
-772 QEFGAM
+772 
-778 EWENIYRGL
+778 
-787 AGMGGAL
+787 
-794 AEFAAVLGILGKVGG
+794 AVLSILSKFAG

-821 ASFALDEISEN
+821 ASLALDEISEN
-832 LEKIGNLSWEQI
+832 LEKMGNLSWDQI
-844 GRGLVGMGTALTAFG
+844 KLGLAAMGGALAELG
-859 VTLGLL
+859 IVLGLL
-865 GKLAGAKSLL
+865 GKFTGFSSIF
-875 AATAVLI
+875 AATALLV
-882 GVQALDEISENLQKI
+882 GVQSLDTISENLKRI
-897 GSMTWDQI
+897 GSMTWEQI

-1039 EVGVVTGALGALTG
+1039 EVGAVTGALGALTG

-1070 DDLANALAKFGSMQ
+1070 DDLANALKKFGSMQ

-1161 GGWGASAIAEVA
+1161 GGWGASTIAEVA
-1173 TPLGTM
+1173 APLGTM

-1231 AVRKWEGVAIPEDLE
+1231 AVRKWEGVTIPEDLE
-1246 TGLTSLA
+1246 TGLISLA
-1253 SGVKA
+1253 NGVKA

-1263 AGGWSI
+1263 VGGWSI

-1280 DPVRKWNYVKVPEG
+1280 DPVRKWNNVKVPEG

-1334 KWNSVTLE
+1334 KWNGVTLE

-1352 NSLRNLGMVSVSGLA
+1352 DGLRNLGTVSVSGLV
-1367 LEFQNGIGTLTQAV
+1367 LEFQNATGTLTQAV
-1381 SGMLSSIIS
+1381 SGMLSSIIA

-1401 VFVVMVGNV
+1401 VFVVMVGNI

-1447 GEIITDVLSSI
+1447 GEIITDTLSSI
-1458 IVRNTEFYDAA
+1458 IIRNTEFYDAA

-1619 DGSAATYNYFTQNN
+1619 DGFTATYNYFTQNN

>member
-27 LSTLDRLKKSLNMEG
+27 LSTLDRLKKSLNLEG

-96 QMLHSLTIEPV
+96 QMLRSLTIEPV

-122 TIMASTGASLEEVN
+122 TIMASTGASLKEVN
-136 GYLADLNEYSDKT
+136 GYLNELNTYADKT
-149 IYSFADMTQNIGKFT
+149 IYSFSDMTNNIGKFT

-178 GISNE
+178 GVSNE
-183 AAISGANANEAS
+183 AAVSGANANEAS

-200 FAQALSAGHVKLI
+200 FAQALSAGYVKLI

-239 GTVEKQADGMYR
+239 GTVKKQADGMYR
-251 VLTKNNQGSTMDMT
+251 VLTKNNQGSTMDLA

-279 WMTTEVLVDTLK
+279 WMTTEVLVNTLK

-326 SGWATTW
+326 SGWAMTF
-333 ELVFGNLEEAKEL
+333 ELIFGDFEEAKEL

-351 EVVGGFI
+351 QVVGGFI
-358 ERQSAARNTVLA
+358 DQQSQARNDLLA

-378 LALIESLENSFNGI
+378 TALIDSFKNSFDGL
-392 LSVIKPV
+392 LSVVVPV
-399 NEAFREVFPSL
+399 KEAFREVFPAL
-410 KGWQLTKF
+410 KGWQLPQMTRN
-418 TKDLRDFT
+418 LRDFT
-426 ENLKLSEGAAT
+426 ERLKLSEESAA
-437 KLKTTFKGVFSLFDI
+437 KLKTTFKGIFSLFDI
-452 GGKAISAI
+452 GGKAISAV
-460 VKPVMSFLTGGAVSS
+460 VKPVTSFLTGGAVSS
-475 FGNSVLDVTSSL
+475 FGRSVLDVTSSL
-487 GAFFIKLNEGI
+487 GEFFIKLNEGI

-505 VVSETITKALNGI
+505 VVSETIAKALDGI
-518 SDACSFVRDS
+518 SNACSFARDS

-534 VFSKVGSVISTVAGH
+534 VFSKVGSVISTVASR
-549 IKDAVVGALTW
+549 IKDTVVNALTW
-560 ISENISAGDVF
+560 ISENISAGDIF
-571 AGLAGGGIFMFVKKL
+571 AGLAGGGIFMLVKKL
-586 GGLVDKIKDV
+586 GGLADKIKDILSNFGKSKIDTSGFSDI
-596 LSSFG
+596 LSSI
-601 KKDSGAAQ
+601 
-609 FSDVLSSVHDSLDSF
+609 HDSLDSF
-624 QQGINVA
+624 QQGIKVA
-631 SLVGIGVAVMALSSA
+631 SLVGIATAVMILASS
-646 LRTVSEIE
+646 LRKISEIE
-654 PGKVAY
+654 PVKIAY
-660 SLVGIRLMI
+660 SLATIK
-669 SALNAG
+669 ALVLTLNSG
-675 FKSLTK
+675 FKSLSK
-681 TLSVFNAKGTIKSS
+681 TLLSFNAKGTIKASVS
-695 LAMIAIAEAVNIL
+695 MIGIATAINIL
-708 ASAMEKVAK
+708 ASAMKKIAD
-717 LSWDEVTRGLAAVGG
+717 LSLEQIARGLAALGGAMLELSVAIKIIGKSNITLRTSVAMLALAQACSMLADALRKYASLSEDEIIRGLTAMGG
-732 ALLELSAAMRIIG
+732 ALLEFS
-745 KGNAV
+745 
-750 TLRSSIAI
+750 
-758 ITLSAACTILADAL
+758 
-772 QEFGAM
+772 
-778 EWENIYRGL
+778 
-787 AGMGGAL
+787 
-794 AEFAAVLGILGKVGG
+794 AVLSILNKFAG

-821 ASFALDEISEN
+821 ASLALDEISEN
-832 LEKIGNLSWEQI
+832 LEKMGNLSW
-844 GRGLVGMGTALTAFG
+844 
-859 VTLGLL
+859 
-865 GKLAGAKSLL
+865 
-875 AATAVLI
+875 
-882 GVQALDEISENLQKI
+882 
-897 GSMTWDQI
+897 DQ
-905 SLGLSGIALALSELA
+905 
-920 IVFGLLGKLAGF
+920 
-932 SGIVGAVTILIGV
+932 
-945 QSLGDI
+945 
-951 ANALEQIG
+951 
-959 GMTWEQ
+959 
-965 ISNGLSGMLLSL
+965 
-977 LELSTVFGLLGKLAG
+977 
-992 FSGLLGAATI
+992 
-1002 LIGVQSLDDLANALA
+1002 
-1017 KFGAMEWPE
+1017 
-1026 IGRGLAAMGGALL
+1026 IGRGLAAMGGALAEFGIVLGLLGKFTGFSSIFAATALLIGVQSLGKLAEGLERFGEMQWDEIGRGLTAMGVALL
-1039 EVGVVTGALGALTG
+1039 EVGAVIGTLGV
-1053 LAGLVGAG
+1053 LAGFAGIIGAAS
-1061 TLLLAVQGL
+1061 LLIAIQGL
-1070 DDLANALAKFGSMQ
+1070 DDLANALKKFGSMQ

-1137 GVTVPEGLGAQ
+1137 GVTVPEELGAQ

-1173 TPLGTM
+1173 APLGTM
-1179 ADSISKWSNIDV
+1179 ADSISKWSNVDIT
-1191 PEDLGDKIGS
+1191 EDLGDKIGS

-1211 GGFGAGAIAEAAP
+1211 GGLGAGAIAEAAP
-1224 GIAQLSD
+1224 GIGQLSD
-1231 AVRKWEGVAIPEDLE
+1231 AVRKWDGVVVPEDLE
-1246 TGLTSLA
+1246 SGLTSLA
-1253 SGVKA
+1253 TGVNA

-1269 GTLVGPLGDLV
+1269 GTLIGPLGDLV
-1280 DPVRKWNYVKVPEG
+1280 EPVKKWNYVKVPEG

-1334 KWNSVTLE
+1334 KWNGVILE

-1352 NSLRNLGMVSVSGLA
+1352 DSLKNLGTVSVSGLV
-1367 LEFQNGIGTLTQAV
+1367 LEFQNATGTLTQAV
-1381 SGMLSSIIS
+1381 SGMLSSIIA

-1447 GEIITDVLSSI
+1447 GEIITDALSSI
-1458 IVRNTEFYDAA
+1458 IIRNIEFYDAG
-1469 RDMVAGF
+1469 RDMAAGF

-1525 FVGAIGDYA
+1525 FVGAISDYA

-1542 EMGSKARIGLTE
+1542 EMGTKARIGLTE

-1565 DIDAQPTIRPVL
+1565 DMDTQPTIRPVL

-1594 RTQAMSINANMSR
+1594 RTQAMSINANMNR

-1619 DGSAATYNYFTQNN
+1619 DGSGATYNYFTQNN

>member
-27 LSTLDRLKKSLNMEG
+27 LSTLDRLKKNLNLEG

-96 QMLHSLTIEPV
+96 QMLRSLTIEPV

-122 TIMASTGASLEEVN
+122 TIMASTGASLKEVN
-136 GYLADLNEYSDKT
+136 GYLNELNTYADKT
-149 IYSFADMTQNIGKFT
+149 IYSFSDMTNNIGKFT

-178 GISNE
+178 GVSNE
-183 AAISGANANEAS
+183 AAVSGANANEAS

-200 FAQALSAGHVKLI
+200 FAQALSAGYVKLI

-239 GTVEKQADGMYR
+239 GTVKKQADGMYR
-251 VLTKNNQGSTMDMT
+251 VLTKNNQGSTMDLA

-279 WMTTEVLVDTLK
+279 WMTTEVLVNTLK

-326 SGWATTW
+326 SGWSMTF
-333 ELVFGNLEEAKEL
+333 ELIFGDFEEAKEL

-351 EVVGGFI
+351 QVVGGFI
-358 ERQSAARNTVLA
+358 DQQSQARNDLLA

-378 LALIESLENSFNGI
+378 TALIDSFKNSFDGL
-392 LSVIKPV
+392 LSVVVPV
-399 NEAFREVFPSL
+399 KEAFREVFPAL
-410 KGWQLTKF
+410 KGWQLPQMTRN
-418 TKDLRDFT
+418 LRDFT
-426 ENLKLSEGAAT
+426 ERLKLSEESAA
-437 KLKTTFKGVFSLFDI
+437 KLKTTFKGIFSLFDI
-452 GGKAISAI
+452 GGKAISAV
-460 VKPVMSFLTGGAVSS
+460 VKPVTSFLTGGAVSS
-475 FGNSVLDVTSSL
+475 FGRSVLDVTSSL
-487 GAFFIKLNEGI
+487 GEFFIKLNEGI

-505 VVSETITKALNGI
+505 VVSETIAKALDGI
-518 SDACSFVRDS
+518 SNACSFARDS

-534 VFSKVGSVISTVAGH
+534 VFSKVGSVISTVASR
-549 IKDAVVGALTW
+549 IKDTVVNALTW
-560 ISENISAGDVF
+560 ISENISAGDIF
-571 AGLAGGGIFMFVKKL
+571 AGLAGGGIFMLVKKL
-586 GGLVDKIKDV
+586 GGLADKIKDILSNFGKSKIDTSGFSDI
-596 LSSFG
+596 LSSI
-601 KKDSGAAQ
+601 
-609 FSDVLSSVHDSLDSF
+609 HDSLDSF
-624 QQGINVA
+624 QQGIKVA
-631 SLVGIGVAVMALSSA
+631 SLVGIATAVMILASS
-646 LRTVSEIE
+646 LRKISEIE
-654 PGKVAY
+654 PVKIAY
-660 SLVGIRLMI
+660 SLATIK
-669 SALNAG
+669 ALVLTLNSG
-675 FKSLTK
+675 FKSLSK
-681 TLSVFNAKGTIKSS
+681 TLLSFNAKGTIKASVS
-695 LAMIAIAEAVNIL
+695 MIGIATAINIL
-708 ASAMEKVAK
+708 ASAMKKIAD
-717 LSWDEVTRGLAAVGG
+717 LSLEQIARGLAALGGAMLELSVAIKIIGKSNITLRTSVAMLALAQACSMLADALRKYASLSEDEIIRGLTAMGG
-732 ALLELSAAMRIIG
+732 ALLEFS
-745 KGNAV
+745 
-750 TLRSSIAI
+750 
-758 ITLSAACTILADAL
+758 
-772 QEFGAM
+772 
-778 EWENIYRGL
+778 
-787 AGMGGAL
+787 
-794 AEFAAVLGILGKVGG
+794 AVLSILSKFAG

-821 ASFALDEISEN
+821 ASLALDEISEN
-832 LEKIGNLSWEQI
+832 LEKMGNLSWDQI
-844 GRGLVGMGTALTAFG
+844 KLGLAAMGGALAELG
-859 VTLGLL
+859 IVLGLL
-865 GKLAGAKSLL
+865 GKFTGFSSIF
-875 AATAVLI
+875 AATALLV
-882 GVQALDEISENLQKI
+882 GVQSLDTISENLKRI
-897 GSMTWDQI
+897 GSMPWDQT
-905 SLGLSGIALALSELA
+905 SLGLSGIAFALSELA

-932 SGIVGAVTILIGV
+932 SGLVGAVTILVGV

-951 ANALEQIG
+951 ANALGQIG

-1002 LIGVQSLDDLANALA
+1002 LIGVQSLDDLANALE

-1109 TLSGFGAASI
+1109 TFSGFGAASI

-1173 TPLGTM
+1173 APLGTM
-1179 ADSISKWSNIDV
+1179 ADSISKWSNVDI

-1211 GGFGAGAIAEAAP
+1211 GGLGAGAIAEAAP
-1224 GIAQLSD
+1224 GIGQLSD
-1231 AVRKWEGVAIPEDLE
+1231 AVRKWDGVVVPEDLE
-1246 TGLTSLA
+1246 SGLTSLA
-1253 SGVKA
+1253 TGVKA

-1269 GTLVGPLGDLV
+1269 GTLIGPLGDLV
-1280 DPVRKWNYVKVPEG
+1280 EPVKKWNYVKVPEG

-1334 KWNSVTLE
+1334 KWNGITLE
-1342 GVSQELTSFA
+1342 GISQELTSFA
-1352 NSLRNLGMVSVSGLA
+1352 DSLKNLGTVSVSGLVF
-1367 LEFQNGIGTLTQAV
+1367 EFQNATGTLTQAV
-1381 SGMLSSIIS
+1381 SGMLSSIIA

-1425 QLTVKYM
+1425 QLTVKYI

-1458 IVRNTEFYDAA
+1458 IIRNIEFYDAG
-1469 RDMVAGF
+1469 RDMAAGF

-1516 EIGDFFGVA
+1516 EIGDFFGIA
-1525 FVGAIGDYA
+1525 FVGAISDYA

-1542 EMGSKARIGLTE
+1542 EIGSKARIGLTE

-1565 DIDAQPTIRPVL
+1565 DMDTQPTIRPVL

-1594 RTQAMSINANMSR
+1594 RTQAMSISSGMNR
-1607 AHTSGNQNGGFQ
+1607 AASSGNQNGGFQ
-1619 DGSAATYNYFTQNN
+1619 DSSGATYNYFTQNN

>member
-27 LSTLDRLKKSLNMEG
+27 LSTLDRLKKSLNLEG

-96 QMLHSLTIEPV
+96 QMLRSLTIEPV

-122 TIMASTGASLEEVN
+122 TIMASTGASLKEVN
-136 GYLADLNEYSDKT
+136 GYLNELNTYADKT
-149 IYSFADMTQNIGKFT
+149 IYSFSDMTNNIGKFT

-178 GISNE
+178 GVSNE
-183 AAISGANANEAS
+183 AAVSGANANEAS

-200 FAQALSAGHVKLI
+200 FAQALSAGYVKLI

-239 GTVEKQADGMYR
+239 GTVKKQADGMYR
-251 VLTKNNQGSTMDMT
+251 VLTKNNQGSTMDLA

-279 WMTTEVLVDTLK
+279 WMTTEVLVNTLK

-326 SGWATTW
+326 SGWAMTF
-333 ELVFGNLEEAKEL
+333 ELIFGDFEEAKEL

-351 EVVGGFI
+351 QVVGGFI
-358 ERQSAARNTVLA
+358 DQQSQARNDLLA

-378 LALIESLENSFNGI
+378 TALIDSFKNSFDGL
-392 LSVIKPV
+392 LSVVVPV
-399 NEAFREVFPSL
+399 KEAFREVFPAL
-410 KGWQLTKF
+410 KGWQLPQMTRN
-418 TKDLRDFT
+418 LRDFT
-426 ENLKLSEGAAT
+426 ERLKLSEESAA
-437 KLKTTFKGVFSLFDI
+437 KLKTTFKGIFSLFDI
-452 GGKAISAI
+452 GGKAISAV
-460 VKPVMSFLTGGAVSS
+460 VKPVTSFLTGGAVSS
-475 FGNSVLDVTSSL
+475 FGRSVLDVTSSL
-487 GAFFIKLNEGI
+487 GEFFIKLNEGI

-505 VVSETITKALNGI
+505 VVSETIAKALDGI
-518 SDACSFVRDS
+518 SNACSFARDS

-534 VFSKVGSVISTVAGH
+534 VFSKVGSVISTVASR
-549 IKDAVVGALTW
+549 IKDTVVNALTW
-560 ISENISAGDVF
+560 ISENISAGDIF
-571 AGLAGGGIFMFVKKL
+571 AGLAGGGIFMLVKKL
-586 GGLVDKIKDV
+586 GGLADKIKDILSNFGKSKIDTSGFSDI
-596 LSSFG
+596 LSSI
-601 KKDSGAAQ
+601 
-609 FSDVLSSVHDSLDSF
+609 HDSLDSF
-624 QQGINVA
+624 QQGIKVA
-631 SLVGIGVAVMALSSA
+631 SLVGIATAVMILASS
-646 LRTVSEIE
+646 LRKISEIE
-654 PGKVAY
+654 PVKIAY
-660 SLVGIRLMI
+660 SLATIK
-669 SALNAG
+669 ALVLTLNSG
-675 FKSLTK
+675 FKSLSK
-681 TLSVFNAKGTIKSS
+681 TLLSFNAKGTIKASVS
-695 LAMIAIAEAVNIL
+695 MIGIATAINIL
-708 ASAMEKVAK
+708 ASAMKKIAD
-717 LSWDEVTRGLAAVGG
+717 LSLEQIARGLAALGGAMLELSVAIKIIGKSNITLRTSVAMLALAQACSMLADALRKYASLSEDEIIRGLTAMGG
-732 ALLELSAAMRIIG
+732 ALLEFS
-745 KGNAV
+745 
-750 TLRSSIAI
+750 
-758 ITLSAACTILADAL
+758 
-772 QEFGAM
+772 
-778 EWENIYRGL
+778 
-787 AGMGGAL
+787 
-794 AEFAAVLGILGKVGG
+794 AVLSILNKFAG

-821 ASFALDEISEN
+821 ASLALDEISEN
-832 LEKIGNLSWEQI
+832 LEKMGNLSW
-844 GRGLVGMGTALTAFG
+844 
-859 VTLGLL
+859 
-865 GKLAGAKSLL
+865 
-875 AATAVLI
+875 
-882 GVQALDEISENLQKI
+882 
-897 GSMTWDQI
+897 DQ
-905 SLGLSGIALALSELA
+905 
-920 IVFGLLGKLAGF
+920 
-932 SGIVGAVTILIGV
+932 
-945 QSLGDI
+945 
-951 ANALEQIG
+951 
-959 GMTWEQ
+959 
-965 ISNGLSGMLLSL
+965 
-977 LELSTVFGLLGKLAG
+977 
-992 FSGLLGAATI
+992 
-1002 LIGVQSLDDLANALA
+1002 
-1017 KFGAMEWPE
+1017 
-1026 IGRGLAAMGGALL
+1026 IGRGLAAMGGALAEFGIVLGLLGKFTGFSSIFAATALLIGVQSLGKLAEGLERFGEMQWDEIGRGLTAMGVALL
-1039 EVGVVTGALGALTG
+1039 EVGAVIGTLGV
-1053 LAGLVGAG
+1053 LAGFAGIIGAAS
-1061 TLLLAVQGL
+1061 LLIAIQGL
-1070 DDLANALAKFGSMQ
+1070 DDLANALKKFGSMQWDEIGRGLVAMGAALLEVGVVVGTLGALTGFAGIIGAGALLLAIQGLDDLANALKKFGSMQ

-1137 GVTVPEGLGAQ
+1137 GVTVPEELGAQ

-1173 TPLGTM
+1173 APLGTM
-1179 ADSISKWSNIDV
+1179 ADSISKWSNVDIT
-1191 PEDLGDKIGS
+1191 EDLGDKIGS

-1211 GGFGAGAIAEAAP
+1211 GGLGAGAIAEAAP
-1224 GIAQLSD
+1224 GIGQLSD
-1231 AVRKWEGVAIPEDLE
+1231 AVRKWDGVVVPEDLE
-1246 TGLTSLA
+1246 SGLTSLA
-1253 SGVKA
+1253 TGVNA

-1269 GTLVGPLGDLV
+1269 GTLIGPLGDLV
-1280 DPVRKWNYVKVPEG
+1280 EPVKKWNYVKVPEG

-1334 KWNSVTLE
+1334 KWNGVTLE

-1352 NSLRNLGMVSVSGLA
+1352 DSLKNLGTVSVSGLV
-1367 LEFQNGIGTLTQAV
+1367 LEFQNATGTLTQAV

>member
-27 LSTLDRLKKSLNMEG
+27 LSTLDRLKKSLNLEG

-96 QMLHSLTIEPV
+96 QMLRSLTIEPV

-122 TIMASTGASLEEVN
+122 TIMASTGASLKEVN
-136 GYLADLNEYSDKT
+136 GYLNELNTYADKT
-149 IYSFADMTQNIGKFT
+149 IYSFSDMTNNIGKFT

-178 GISNE
+178 GVSNE
-183 AAISGANANEAS
+183 AAVSGANANEAS

-200 FAQALSAGHVKLI
+200 FAQALSAGYVKLI

-239 GTVEKQADGMYR
+239 GTVKKQADGMYR
-251 VLTKNNQGSTMDMT
+251 VLTKNNQGSTMDLA

-279 WMTTEVLVDTLK
+279 WMTTEVLVNTLK

-300 GKKAFSAAQDVKT
+300 GKKAFSATQDVKT

-326 SGWATTW
+326 SGWAMTF
-333 ELVFGNLEEAKEL
+333 ELIFGDFEEAKEL

-351 EVVGGFI
+351 QVVGGFI
-358 ERQSAARNTVLA
+358 DQQSQARNDLLA

-378 LALIESLENSFNGI
+378 TALIDSFKNSFDGL
-392 LSVIKPV
+392 LSVVVPV
-399 NEAFREVFPSL
+399 KEAFREVFPAL
-410 KGWQLTKF
+410 KGWQLPQMTRN
-418 TKDLRDFT
+418 LRDFT
-426 ENLKLSEGAAT
+426 ERLKLSEESAA
-437 KLKTTFKGVFSLFDI
+437 KLKTTFKGIFSLFDI
-452 GGKAISAI
+452 GGKAISAV
-460 VKPVMSFLTGGAVSS
+460 VKPVTSFLTGGAVSS
-475 FGNSVLDVTSSL
+475 FGRSVLDVTSSL
-487 GAFFIKLNEGI
+487 GEFFIKLNEGI

-505 VVSETITKALNGI
+505 VVSETIAKALDGI
-518 SDACSFVRDS
+518 SNACSFARDS

-534 VFSKVGSVISTVAGH
+534 VFSKVGSVISTVASR
-549 IKDAVVGALTW
+549 IKDTVVNALTW
-560 ISENISAGDVF
+560 ISENISAGDIF
-571 AGLAGGGIFMFVKKL
+571 AGLAGGGIFMLVKKL
-586 GGLVDKIKDV
+586 GGLADKIKDILSNFGKSKIDTSGFSDI
-596 LSSFG
+596 LSSI
-601 KKDSGAAQ
+601 
-609 FSDVLSSVHDSLDSF
+609 HDSLDSF
-624 QQGINVA
+624 QQGIKVA
-631 SLVGIGVAVMALSSA
+631 SLVGIATAVMILASS
-646 LRTVSEIE
+646 LRKISEIE
-654 PGKVAY
+654 PVKIAY
-660 SLVGIRLMI
+660 SLATIK
-669 SALNAG
+669 ALVLTLNSG
-675 FKSLTK
+675 FKSLSK
-681 TLSVFNAKGTIKSS
+681 TLLSFNAKGTIKASVS
-695 LAMIAIAEAVNIL
+695 MIGIATAINIL
-708 ASAMEKVAK
+708 ASAMKKIAD
-717 LSWDEVTRGLAAVGG
+717 LSLEQIARGLAALGGAMLELSVAIKIIGKSNITLRTSVAMLALAQACSMLADALRKYASLSEDEIIRGLTAMGG
-732 ALLELSAAMRIIG
+732 ALLEFS
-745 KGNAV
+745 
-750 TLRSSIAI
+750 
-758 ITLSAACTILADAL
+758 
-772 QEFGAM
+772 
-778 EWENIYRGL
+778 
-787 AGMGGAL
+787 
-794 AEFAAVLGILGKVGG
+794 AVLSILNKFAG

-821 ASFALDEISEN
+821 ASLALDEISEN
-832 LEKIGNLSWEQI
+832 LEKMGNLSW
-844 GRGLVGMGTALTAFG
+844 
-859 VTLGLL
+859 
-865 GKLAGAKSLL
+865 
-875 AATAVLI
+875 
-882 GVQALDEISENLQKI
+882 
-897 GSMTWDQI
+897 DQ
-905 SLGLSGIALALSELA
+905 
-920 IVFGLLGKLAGF
+920 
-932 SGIVGAVTILIGV
+932 
-945 QSLGDI
+945 
-951 ANALEQIG
+951 
-959 GMTWEQ
+959 
-965 ISNGLSGMLLSL
+965 
-977 LELSTVFGLLGKLAG
+977 
-992 FSGLLGAATI
+992 
-1002 LIGVQSLDDLANALA
+1002 
-1017 KFGAMEWPE
+1017 
-1026 IGRGLAAMGGALL
+1026 IGRGLAAMGGALAEFGIVLGLLGKFTGFSSIFAATALLIGVQSLGKLAEGLERFGEMQWDEIGRGLTAMGVALLEVGAVIGTLGVLAGFAGIIGAASLLIAIQGLDDLANALKKFGSMQWDEIGRGLVAMGAALL

-1070 DDLANALAKFGSMQ
+1070 DDLANALKKFGSMQ

-1137 GVTVPEGLGAQ
+1137 GVTVPEELGAQ

-1173 TPLGTM
+1173 APLGTM
-1179 ADSISKWSNIDV
+1179 ADSISKWSNVDIT
-1191 PEDLGDKIGS
+1191 EDLGDKIGS

-1211 GGFGAGAIAEAAP
+1211 GGLGAGAIAEAAP
-1224 GIAQLSD
+1224 GIGQLSD
-1231 AVRKWEGVAIPEDLE
+1231 AVRKWDGVVVPEDLE
-1246 TGLTSLA
+1246 SGLTSLA
-1253 SGVKA
+1253 TGVNA

-1269 GTLVGPLGDLV
+1269 GTLIGPLGDLV
-1280 DPVRKWNYVKVPEG
+1280 EPVKKWNYVKVPEG

-1334 KWNSVTLE
+1334 KWNGVTLE

-1352 NSLRNLGMVSVSGLA
+1352 DSLKNLGTVSVSGLV
-1367 LEFQNGIGTLTQAV
+1367 LEFQNATGTLTQAV

>member
-27 LSTLDRLKKSLNMEG
+27 LSTLDRLKKNLNLEG

-96 QMLHSLTIEPV
+96 QMLRSLTIEPV

-122 TIMASTGASLEEVN
+122 TIMASTGASLKEVN
-136 GYLADLNEYSDKT
+136 GYLNELNTYADKT
-149 IYSFADMTQNIGKFT
+149 IYSFSDMTNNIGKFT

-178 GISNE
+178 GVSNE
-183 AAISGANANEAS
+183 AAVSGANANEAS

-200 FAQALSAGHVKLI
+200 FAQALSAGYVKLI

-239 GTVEKQADGMYR
+239 GTVKKQADGMYR
-251 VLTKNNQGSTMDMT
+251 VLTKNNQGSTMDLA

-279 WMTTEVLVDTLK
+279 WMTTEVLVNTLK

-326 SGWATTW
+326 SGWAMTF
-333 ELVFGNLEEAKEL
+333 ELIFGDFEEAKEL

-351 EVVGGFI
+351 QVVGGFI
-358 ERQSAARNTVLA
+358 DQQSQARNDLLA

-378 LALIESLENSFNGI
+378 TALIDSFKNSFDGL
-392 LSVIKPV
+392 LSVVVPV
-399 NEAFREVFPSL
+399 KEAFREVFPAL
-410 KGWQLTKF
+410 KGWQLPQMTRN
-418 TKDLRDFT
+418 LRDFT
-426 ENLKLSEGAAT
+426 ERLKLSEESAA
-437 KLKTTFKGVFSLFDI
+437 KLKTTFKGIFSLFDI
-452 GGKAISAI
+452 GGKAISAV
-460 VKPVMSFLTGGAVSS
+460 VKPVTSFLTGGAVSS
-475 FGNSVLDVTSSL
+475 FGRLVLDVTSSL
-487 GAFFIKLNEGI
+487 GEFFIKLNEGI

-505 VVSETITKALNGI
+505 VVSETIAKALDGI
-518 SDACSFVRDS
+518 SNACSFARDS

-534 VFSKVGSVISTVAGH
+534 VFSKVGSVISTVASR
-549 IKDAVVGALTW
+549 IKDTVVNALTW
-560 ISENISAGDVF
+560 ISENISAGDIF
-571 AGLAGGGIFMFVKKL
+571 AGLAGGGIFMLVKKL
-586 GGLVDKIKDV
+586 GGLADKIKDILSNFGKSKIDTSGFSDI
-596 LSSFG
+596 LSSI
-601 KKDSGAAQ
+601 
-609 FSDVLSSVHDSLDSF
+609 HDSLDSF
-624 QQGINVA
+624 QQGIKVA
-631 SLVGIGVAVMALSSA
+631 SLVGIATAVMILASS
-646 LRTVSEIE
+646 LRKISEIE
-654 PGKVAY
+654 PVKIAY
-660 SLVGIRLMI
+660 SLATIK
-669 SALNAG
+669 ALVLTLNSG
-675 FKSLTK
+675 FKSLSK
-681 TLSVFNAKGTIKSS
+681 TLLSFNAKGTIKASVS
-695 LAMIAIAEAVNIL
+695 MIGIATAINIL
-708 ASAMEKVAK
+708 ASAMKKIAD
-717 LSWDEVTRGLAAVGG
+717 LSLEQIARGLAALGG
-732 ALLELSAAMRIIG
+732 AMLELSVAIKIIG
-745 KGNAV
+745 KSNI
-750 TLRSSIAI
+750 TLRTSVAM
-758 ITLSAACTILADAL
+758 LALAQACSMLADAL
-772 QEFGAM
+772 RKYASLSED
-778 EWENIYRGL
+778 EIIRGL
-787 AGMGGAL
+787 TAMGGVL
-794 AEFAAVLGILGKVGG
+794 LEFSAVLSILNKFAG

-821 ASFALDEISEN
+821 ASLALDEISEN
-832 LEKIGNLSWEQI
+832 LEKMGNLSW
-844 GRGLVGMGTALTAFG
+844 
-859 VTLGLL
+859 
-865 GKLAGAKSLL
+865 
-875 AATAVLI
+875 
-882 GVQALDEISENLQKI
+882 
-897 GSMTWDQI
+897 DQ
-905 SLGLSGIALALSELA
+905 
-920 IVFGLLGKLAGF
+920 
-932 SGIVGAVTILIGV
+932 
-945 QSLGDI
+945 
-951 ANALEQIG
+951 
-959 GMTWEQ
+959 
-965 ISNGLSGMLLSL
+965 
-977 LELSTVFGLLGKLAG
+977 
-992 FSGLLGAATI
+992 
-1002 LIGVQSLDDLANALA
+1002 
-1017 KFGAMEWPE
+1017 
-1026 IGRGLAAMGGALL
+1026 IGRGLAAMGGALAEFGIVLGLLGKFTGFSSIFAATALLIGVQSLGKLAEGLERFGEMQWDEIGRGLTAMGVALLEVGAVIGTLGVLAGFAGIIGAASLLIAIQGLDDLANALKKFSSMQWDEIGRGLVAMGAALL

-1070 DDLANALAKFGSMQ
+1070 DDLANALKKFGSMQ

-1137 GVTVPEGLGAQ
+1137 GVTVPEELGAQ

-1173 TPLGTM
+1173 APLGTM
-1179 ADSISKWSNIDV
+1179 ADSISKWSNVDIT
-1191 PEDLGDKIGS
+1191 EDLGDKIGS

-1211 GGFGAGAIAEAAP
+1211 GGLGAGAIVEAAP
-1224 GIAQLSD
+1224 GIGQLSD
-1231 AVRKWEGVAIPEDLE
+1231 AVRKWDGVVVPEDLE
-1246 TGLTSLA
+1246 SGLTSLA
-1253 SGVKA
+1253 TGVNA

-1269 GTLVGPLGDLV
+1269 GTLIGPLGDLV
-1280 DPVRKWNYVKVPEG
+1280 EPVKKWNYVKVPEG

-1334 KWNSVTLE
+1334 KWNGVTLE

-1352 NSLRNLGMVSVSGLA
+1352 DSLKNLGTVSVSGLV
-1367 LEFQNGIGTLTQAV
+1367 LEFQNATGTLTQAV

>member
-27 LSTLDRLKKSLNMEG
+27 LSTLDRLKKNLNLEG

-96 QMLHSLTIEPV
+96 QMLHSLTVEPV

-136 GYLADLNEYSDKT
+136 GYLADLNAYSDQT

-183 AAISGANANEAS
+183 AAVSGANANEAS

-505 VVSETITKALNGI
+505 VVSETIAKALDGI
-518 SDACSFVRDS
+518 SNACSFARDS

-534 VFSKVGSVISTVAGH
+534 VFSKVGSVISTVASR
-549 IKDAVVGALTW
+549 IKDTVVNALTW
-560 ISENISAGDVF
+560 ISENISAGDIF
-571 AGLAGGGIFMFVKKL
+571 AGLAGGGIFMLVKKL
-586 GGLVDKIKDV
+586 GGLADKIKDILSNFGKSKIDTSGFSDI
-596 LSSFG
+596 LSSI
-601 KKDSGAAQ
+601 
-609 FSDVLSSVHDSLDSF
+609 HDSLDSF
-624 QQGINVA
+624 QQGIKVA
-631 SLVGIGVAVMALSSA
+631 SLVGIATAVMILASS
-646 LRTVSEIE
+646 LRKISEIE
-654 PGKVAY
+654 PVKIAY
-660 SLVGIRLMI
+660 SLATIK
-669 SALNAG
+669 ALVLTLNSG
-675 FKSLTK
+675 FKSLSK
-681 TLSVFNAKGTIKSS
+681 TLLSFNAKGTIKASVS
-695 LAMIAIAEAVNIL
+695 MIGIATAINIL
-708 ASAMEKVAK
+708 ASAMKKIAD
-717 LSWDEVTRGLAAVGG
+717 LSLEQIARGLAALGGAMLELSVAIKIISKSNITLRTSVAMLALAQACSMLADALRKYASLSDEIIRGLTAMGG
-732 ALLELSAAMRIIG
+732 ALLEFS
-745 KGNAV
+745 
-750 TLRSSIAI
+750 
-758 ITLSAACTILADAL
+758 
-772 QEFGAM
+772 
-778 EWENIYRGL
+778 
-787 AGMGGAL
+787 
-794 AEFAAVLGILGKVGG
+794 AVLSILNKFAG

-821 ASFALDEISEN
+821 ASLALDEISEN
-832 LEKIGNLSWEQI
+832 LEKMGNLSWDQI
-844 GRGLVGMGTALTAFG
+844 GRGLAAMGGALAEFG
-859 VTLGLL
+859 IVLGLL
-865 GKLAGAKSLL
+865 GKFTGFSSIF
-875 AATAVLI
+875 AATAL
-882 GVQALDEISENLQKI
+882 
-897 GSMTWDQI
+897 
-905 SLGLSGIALALSELA
+905 
-920 IVFGLLGKLAGF
+920 
-932 SGIVGAVTILIGV
+932 LIGV
-945 QSLGDI
+945 QSLGKLAEGLERFGEMQWDEI
-951 ANALEQIG
+951 GRGLTAMGVALLEVGAVIGTLGVLAGFAGIIGAASLLIAIQGLDDLANALKKFGSMQWDEIG
-959 GMTWEQ
+959 R
-965 ISNGLSGMLLSL
+965 GLVAMGAAL
-977 LELSTVFGLLGKLAG
+977 LEVGVVVGT
-992 FSGLLGAATI
+992 LGALTGFAGI
-1002 LIGVQSLDDLANALA
+1002 IGAGALLLAIQGLDDLANALA
-1017 KFGAMEWPE
+1017 KFGAMQWVE
-1026 IGRGLAAMGGALL
+1026 IGKGLVAMGAALL

-1070 DDLANALAKFGSMQ
+1070 DDLANALKKFGSMQ

-1137 GVTVPEGLGAQ
+1137 GVTVPEELGAQ

-1173 TPLGTM
+1173 APLGTM
-1179 ADSISKWSNIDV
+1179 ADSISKWSNVDIT
-1191 PEDLGDKIGS
+1191 EDLGDKIGS

-1211 GGFGAGAIAEAAP
+1211 GGLGAGAIAEAAP
-1224 GIAQLSD
+1224 GIGQLSD
-1231 AVRKWEGVAIPEDLE
+1231 AVRKWDGVVVPEDLE
-1246 TGLTSLA
+1246 SGLTSLA
-1253 SGVKA
+1253 TGVNA

-1269 GTLVGPLGDLV
+1269 GTLIGPLGDLV
-1280 DPVRKWNYVKVPEG
+1280 EPVKKWNYVKVPEG

-1334 KWNSVTLE
+1334 KWNGVILE

-1352 NSLRNLGMVSVSGLA
+1352 DSLKNLGTVSVSGLV
-1367 LEFQNGIGTLTQAV
+1367 LEFQNATGTLTQAV
-1381 SGMLSSIIS
+1381 SGMLSSIIA

-1447 GEIITDVLSSI
+1447 GEIITDALSSI
-1458 IVRNTEFYDAA
+1458 IIRNIEFYDAG
-1469 RDMVAGF
+1469 RDMAAGF

-1525 FVGAIGDYA
+1525 FVGAISDYA

-1542 EMGSKARIGLTE
+1542 EMGTKARIGLTE

-1565 DIDAQPTIRPVL
+1565 DMDTQPTIRPVL

-1594 RTQAMSINANMSR
+1594 RTQAMSINANMNR
-1607 AHTSGNQNGGFQ
+1607 ARTSGNQNAGFQ
-1619 DGSAATYNYFTQNN
+1619 DGSGATYNYFTQNN

-1657 TVSKR
+1657 SVNKR

>member
-27 LSTLDRLKKSLNMEG
+27 LSTLDRLKKSLNLEG

-96 QMLHSLTIEPV
+96 QMLRSLTIEPV

-122 TIMASTGASLEEVN
+122 TIMASTGASLKEVN
-136 GYLADLNEYSDKT
+136 GYLNELNTYADKT
-149 IYSFADMTQNIGKFT
+149 IYSFSDMTNNIGKFT

-178 GISNE
+178 GVSNE
-183 AAISGANANEAS
+183 AAVSGANANEAS

-200 FAQALSAGHVKLI
+200 FAQALSAGYVKLI

-239 GTVEKQADGMYR
+239 GTVKKQADGMYR
-251 VLTKNNQGSTMDMT
+251 VLTKNNQGSTMDLA

-279 WMTTEVLVDTLK
+279 WMTTEVLVNTLK

-326 SGWATTW
+326 SGWAMTF
-333 ELVFGNLEEAKEL
+333 ELIFGDFEEAKEL

-351 EVVGGFI
+351 QVVGGFI
-358 ERQSAARNTVLA
+358 DQQSQARNDLLA

-378 LALIESLENSFNGI
+378 TALIDSFKNSFDGL
-392 LSVIKPV
+392 LSVVVPV
-399 NEAFREVFPSL
+399 KEAFREVFPAL
-410 KGWQLTKF
+410 KGWQLPQMTRN
-418 TKDLRDFT
+418 LRDFT
-426 ENLKLSEGAAT
+426 ERLKLSEESAA
-437 KLKTTFKGVFSLFDI
+437 KLKTTFKGIFSLFDI
-452 GGKAISAI
+452 GGKAISAV
-460 VKPVMSFLTGGAVSS
+460 VKPVTSFLTGGAVSS
-475 FGNSVLDVTSSL
+475 FGRSVLDVTSSL
-487 GAFFIKLNEGI
+487 GEFFIKLNEGI

-505 VVSETITKALNGI
+505 VVSETIAKALDGI
-518 SDACSFVRDS
+518 SNACSFARDS

-534 VFSKVGSVISTVAGH
+534 VFSKVGSVISTVASR
-549 IKDAVVGALTW
+549 IKDTVVNALTW
-560 ISENISAGDVF
+560 ISENISAGDIF
-571 AGLAGGGIFMFVKKL
+571 AGLAGGGIFMLVKKL
-586 GGLVDKIKDV
+586 GGLADKIKDILSNFGKSKIDTSGFSDI
-596 LSSFG
+596 LSSI
-601 KKDSGAAQ
+601 
-609 FSDVLSSVHDSLDSF
+609 HDSLDSF
-624 QQGINVA
+624 QQGIKVA
-631 SLVGIGVAVMALSSA
+631 SLVGIATAVMILASS
-646 LRTVSEIE
+646 LRKISEIE
-654 PGKVAY
+654 PVKIAY
-660 SLVGIRLMI
+660 SLATIK
-669 SALNAG
+669 ALVLTLNSG
-675 FKSLTK
+675 FKSLSK
-681 TLSVFNAKGTIKSS
+681 TLLSFNAKGTIKASVS
-695 LAMIAIAEAVNIL
+695 MIGIATAINIL
-708 ASAMEKVAK
+708 ASAMKKIAD
-717 LSWDEVTRGLAAVGG
+717 LSLEQIARGLAALGGAMLELSVAIKIIGKSNITLRTSVAMLALAQACSMLADALRKYASLSEDEIIRGLTAMGG
-732 ALLELSAAMRIIG
+732 ALLEFS
-745 KGNAV
+745 
-750 TLRSSIAI
+750 
-758 ITLSAACTILADAL
+758 
-772 QEFGAM
+772 
-778 EWENIYRGL
+778 
-787 AGMGGAL
+787 
-794 AEFAAVLGILGKVGG
+794 AVLSILNKFAG

-821 ASFALDEISEN
+821 ASLALDEISEN
-832 LEKIGNLSWEQI
+832 LEKMGNLSW
-844 GRGLVGMGTALTAFG
+844 
-859 VTLGLL
+859 
-865 GKLAGAKSLL
+865 
-875 AATAVLI
+875 
-882 GVQALDEISENLQKI
+882 
-897 GSMTWDQI
+897 DQ
-905 SLGLSGIALALSELA
+905 
-920 IVFGLLGKLAGF
+920 
-932 SGIVGAVTILIGV
+932 
-945 QSLGDI
+945 
-951 ANALEQIG
+951 
-959 GMTWEQ
+959 
-965 ISNGLSGMLLSL
+965 
-977 LELSTVFGLLGKLAG
+977 
-992 FSGLLGAATI
+992 
-1002 LIGVQSLDDLANALA
+1002 
-1017 KFGAMEWPE
+1017 
-1026 IGRGLAAMGGALL
+1026 IGRGLAAMGGALAEFGIVLGLLGKFTGFSSIFAATALLIGVQSLGKLAEGLERFGEMQWDEIGRGLTAMGVALLEVGAVIGTLGVLAGFAGIIGAASLLIAIQGLDDLANALKKFGSMQWVEIGKGLVAMGAALL

-1070 DDLANALAKFGSMQ
+1070 DDLANALKKFGSMQ

-1137 GVTVPEGLGAQ
+1137 GVTVPEELGAQ

-1173 TPLGTM
+1173 APLGTM
-1179 ADSISKWSNIDV
+1179 ADSISKWSNVDIT
-1191 PEDLGDKIGS
+1191 EDLGDKIGS

-1211 GGFGAGAIAEAAP
+1211 GGLGAGAIAEAAP
-1224 GIAQLSD
+1224 GIGQLSD
-1231 AVRKWEGVAIPEDLE
+1231 AVRKWDGVVVPEDLE
-1246 TGLTSLA
+1246 SGLTSLA
-1253 SGVKA
+1253 TGVNA

-1269 GTLVGPLGDLV
+1269 GTLIGPLGDLV
-1280 DPVRKWNYVKVPEG
+1280 EPVKKWNYVKVPEG

-1334 KWNSVTLE
+1334 KWNGVILE

-1352 NSLRNLGMVSVSGLA
+1352 DSLKNLGTVSVSGLV
-1367 LEFQNGIGTLTQAV
+1367 LEFQNATGTLTQAV
-1381 SGMLSSIIS
+1381 SGMLSSIIA

-1447 GEIITDVLSSI
+1447 GEIITDALSSI
-1458 IVRNTEFYDAA
+1458 IIRNIEFYDAG
-1469 RDMVAGF
+1469 RDMAAGF

-1525 FVGAIGDYA
+1525 FVGAISDYA

-1542 EMGSKARIGLTE
+1542 EMGTKARIGLTE

-1565 DIDAQPTIRPVL
+1565 DMDTQPTIRPVL

-1594 RTQAMSINANMSR
+1594 RTQAMSINANMNR

-1619 DGSAATYNYFTQNN
+1619 DGSGATYNYFTQNN

>member
-27 LSTLDRLKKSLNMEG
+27 LSTLDRLKKSLNLEG

-96 QMLHSLTIEPV
+96 QMLRSLTIEPV

-122 TIMASTGASLEEVN
+122 TIMASTGASLKEVN
-136 GYLADLNEYSDKT
+136 GYLNELNTYADKT
-149 IYSFADMTQNIGKFT
+149 IYSFSDMTNNIGKFT

-178 GISNE
+178 GVSNE
-183 AAISGANANEAS
+183 AAVSGANANEAS

-200 FAQALSAGHVKLI
+200 FAQALSAGYVKLI

-239 GTVEKQADGMYR
+239 GTVKKQADGMYR
-251 VLTKNNQGSTMDMT
+251 VLTKNNQGSTMDLA

-279 WMTTEVLVDTLK
+279 WMTTEVLVNTLK

-326 SGWATTW
+326 SGWAMTF
-333 ELVFGNLEEAKEL
+333 ELIFGDFEEAKEL

-351 EVVGGFI
+351 QVVGGFI
-358 ERQSAARNTVLA
+358 DQQSQARNDLLA

-378 LALIESLENSFNGI
+378 TALIDSFKNSFDGL
-392 LSVIKPV
+392 LSVVVPV
-399 NEAFREVFPSL
+399 KEAFREVFPAL
-410 KGWQLTKF
+410 KGWQLPQMTRN
-418 TKDLRDFT
+418 LRDFT
-426 ENLKLSEGAAT
+426 ERLKLSEESAA
-437 KLKTTFKGVFSLFDI
+437 KLKTTFKGIFSLFDI
-452 GGKAISAI
+452 GGKAISAV
-460 VKPVMSFLTGGAVSS
+460 VKPVTSFLTGGAVSS
-475 FGNSVLDVTSSL
+475 FGRSVLDVTSSL
-487 GAFFIKLNEGI
+487 GEFFIKLNEGI

-505 VVSETITKALNGI
+505 VVSETIAKALDGI
-518 SDACSFVRDS
+518 SNACSFARDS

-534 VFSKVGSVISTVAGH
+534 VFSKVGSVISTVASR
-549 IKDAVVGALTW
+549 IKDTVVNALTW
-560 ISENISAGDVF
+560 ISENISAGDIF
-571 AGLAGGGIFMFVKKL
+571 AGLAGGGIFMLVKKL
-586 GGLVDKIKDV
+586 GGLADKIKDILSNFGKSKIDTSGFSDI
-596 LSSFG
+596 LSSI
-601 KKDSGAAQ
+601 
-609 FSDVLSSVHDSLDSF
+609 HDSLDSF
-624 QQGINVA
+624 QQGIKVA
-631 SLVGIGVAVMALSSA
+631 SLVGIATAVMILASS
-646 LRTVSEIE
+646 LRKISEIE
-654 PGKVAY
+654 PVKIAY
-660 SLVGIRLMI
+660 SLATIK
-669 SALNAG
+669 ALVLTLNSG
-675 FKSLTK
+675 FKSLSK
-681 TLSVFNAKGTIKSS
+681 TLLSFNAKGTIKASVS
-695 LAMIAIAEAVNIL
+695 MIGIATAINIL
-708 ASAMEKVAK
+708 ASAMKKIAD
-717 LSWDEVTRGLAAVGG
+717 LSLEQIARGLAALGGAMLELSVAIKIIGKSNITLRTSVAMLALAQACSMLADALRKYASLSEDEIIRGLTAMGG
-732 ALLELSAAMRIIG
+732 ALLEFS
-745 KGNAV
+745 
-750 TLRSSIAI
+750 
-758 ITLSAACTILADAL
+758 
-772 QEFGAM
+772 
-778 EWENIYRGL
+778 
-787 AGMGGAL
+787 
-794 AEFAAVLGILGKVGG
+794 AVLSILNKFAG

-821 ASFALDEISEN
+821 ASLALDEISEN
-832 LEKIGNLSWEQI
+832 LEKMGNLSW
-844 GRGLVGMGTALTAFG
+844 
-859 VTLGLL
+859 
-865 GKLAGAKSLL
+865 
-875 AATAVLI
+875 
-882 GVQALDEISENLQKI
+882 
-897 GSMTWDQI
+897 DQ
-905 SLGLSGIALALSELA
+905 
-920 IVFGLLGKLAGF
+920 
-932 SGIVGAVTILIGV
+932 
-945 QSLGDI
+945 
-951 ANALEQIG
+951 
-959 GMTWEQ
+959 
-965 ISNGLSGMLLSL
+965 
-977 LELSTVFGLLGKLAG
+977 
-992 FSGLLGAATI
+992 
-1002 LIGVQSLDDLANALA
+1002 
-1017 KFGAMEWPE
+1017 
-1026 IGRGLAAMGGALL
+1026 IGRGLAAMGGALAEFGIVLGLLGKFTGFSSIFAATALLIGVQSLGKLAEGLERFGEMQWDEIGRGLTAMGVALL
-1039 EVGVVTGALGALTG
+1039 EVGAVIGTLGV
-1053 LAGLVGAG
+1053 LAGFAGIIGAAS
-1061 TLLLAVQGL
+1061 LLIAIQGL
-1070 DDLANALAKFGSMQ
+1070 DDLANALKKFGSMQ

-1119 SKIAEPLGVLAD
+1119 SKMAEPLGVLAD

-1137 GVTVPEGLGAQ
+1137 GVTVPEELGAQ

-1173 TPLGTM
+1173 APLGTM
-1179 ADSISKWSNIDV
+1179 ADSISKWSNVDIT
-1191 PEDLGDKIGS
+1191 EDLGDKIGS

-1211 GGFGAGAIAEAAP
+1211 GGLGAGAIAEAAP
-1224 GIAQLSD
+1224 GIGQLSD
-1231 AVRKWEGVAIPEDLE
+1231 AVRKWDGVVVPEDLE
-1246 TGLTSLA
+1246 SGLTSLA
-1253 SGVKA
+1253 TGVNA

-1269 GTLVGPLGDLV
+1269 GTLIGPLGDLV
-1280 DPVRKWNYVKVPEG
+1280 EPVKKWNYVKVPEG

-1334 KWNSVTLE
+1334 KWNGVILE

-1352 NSLRNLGMVSVSGLA
+1352 DSLKNLGTVSVSGLV
-1367 LEFQNGIGTLTQAV
+1367 LEFQNATGTLTQAV
-1381 SGMLSSIIS
+1381 SGMLSSIIA

-1447 GEIITDVLSSI
+1447 GEIITDALSSI
-1458 IVRNTEFYDAA
+1458 IIRNIEFYDAG
-1469 RDMVAGF
+1469 RDMAAGF

-1525 FVGAIGDYA
+1525 FVGAISDYA

-1542 EMGSKARIGLTE
+1542 EMGTKARIGLTE

-1565 DIDAQPTIRPVL
+1565 DMDTQPTIRPVL

-1594 RTQAMSINANMSR
+1594 RTQAMSINANMNR

-1619 DGSAATYNYFTQNN
+1619 DGSGATYNYFTQNN

>member
-96 QMLHSLTIEPV
+96 QMLRSLTIEPV

-122 TIMASTGASLEEVN
+122 TIMASTGASLKEVN
-136 GYLADLNEYSDKT
+136 GYLNELNTYADKT
-149 IYSFADMTQNIGKFT
+149 IYSFSDMTNNIGKFT

-178 GISNE
+178 GVSNE
-183 AAISGANANEAS
+183 AAVSGANANEAS

-200 FAQALSAGHVKLI
+200 FAQALSAGYVKLI

-239 GTVEKQADGMYR
+239 GTVKKQADSMYR
-251 VLTKNNQGSTMDMT
+251 VLTKNNQGSTMDLA

-279 WMTTEVLVDTLK
+279 WMTTEVLVNTLK

-326 SGWATTW
+326 SGWAMTF
-333 ELVFGNLEEAKEL
+333 ELIFGDFEEAKEL

-351 EVVGGFI
+351 QVVGGFI
-358 ERQSAARNTVLA
+358 DQQSQARNDLLA

-378 LALIESLENSFNGI
+378 TALIDSFKNSFDGL
-392 LSVIKPV
+392 LSVVVPV
-399 NEAFREVFPSL
+399 KEAFREVFPAL
-410 KGWQLTKF
+410 KGWQLPQMTRN
-418 TKDLRDFT
+418 LRDFT
-426 ENLKLSEGAAT
+426 ERLKLSEESAA
-437 KLKTTFKGVFSLFDI
+437 KLKTTFKGIFSLFDI
-452 GGKAISAI
+452 GGKAISAV
-460 VKPVMSFLTGGAVSS
+460 VKPVTSFLTGGAVSS
-475 FGNSVLDVTSSL
+475 FGRLVLDVTSSL
-487 GAFFIKLNEGI
+487 GEFFIKLNEGI

-505 VVSETITKALNGI
+505 VVSETIAKALDGI
-518 SDACSFVRDS
+518 SNACSFARDS

-534 VFSKVGSVISTVAGH
+534 VFSKVGSVISTVASR
-549 IKDAVVGALTW
+549 IKDTVVNALTW
-560 ISENISAGDVF
+560 ISENISAGDIF
-571 AGLAGGGIFMFVKKL
+571 AGLAGGGIFMLVKKL
-586 GGLVDKIKDV
+586 GGLADKIKDILSNFGKSKIDTSGFSDI
-596 LSSFG
+596 LSSI
-601 KKDSGAAQ
+601 
-609 FSDVLSSVHDSLDSF
+609 HDSLYSF
-624 QQGINVA
+624 QQGIKVA
-631 SLVGIGVAVMALSSA
+631 SLVGIATAVMILASS
-646 LRTVSEIE
+646 LRKISEIE
-654 PGKVAY
+654 PVKIAY
-660 SLVGIRLMI
+660 SLATIK
-669 SALNAG
+669 ALVLTLNSG
-675 FKSLTK
+675 FESLSK
-681 TLSVFNAKGTIKSS
+681 TLLSFNAKGTIKASVS
-695 LAMIAIAEAVNIL
+695 MIGIATAINIL
-708 ASAMEKVAK
+708 ASAMKKIAD
-717 LSWDEVTRGLAAVGG
+717 LSLEQIARGLAALGGAMLELSVAIKIIGKSNITLRTSVAMLALAQACSMLADALRKYASLSEDEIIRGLTAMGG
-732 ALLELSAAMRIIG
+732 ALLEFS
-745 KGNAV
+745 
-750 TLRSSIAI
+750 
-758 ITLSAACTILADAL
+758 
-772 QEFGAM
+772 
-778 EWENIYRGL
+778 
-787 AGMGGAL
+787 
-794 AEFAAVLGILGKVGG
+794 AVLSILSKFAG

-821 ASFALDEISEN
+821 ASLALDEISEN
-832 LEKIGNLSWEQI
+832 LEKMGNLSWDQI
-844 GRGLVGMGTALTAFG
+844 KLGLAAMGGALAELG
-859 VTLGLL
+859 IVLGLL
-865 GKLAGAKSLL
+865 GKFTGFSSIF
-875 AATAVLI
+875 AATALLV
-882 GVQALDEISENLQKI
+882 GVQSLDTISENLKRI
-897 GSMTWDQI
+897 GSMPWDQT
-905 SLGLSGIALALSELA
+905 SLGLSGIAFALSELA

-932 SGIVGAVTILIGV
+932 SGLVGAVTILVGV

-951 ANALEQIG
+951 ANALGQIG

-1002 LIGVQSLDDLANALA
+1002 LIGVQSLDDLANALE

-1109 TLSGFGAASI
+1109 TFSGFGAASI

-1173 TPLGTM
+1173 APLGTM
-1179 ADSISKWSNIDV
+1179 ADSISKWSNVDI

-1211 GGFGAGAIAEAAP
+1211 GGLGAGAIAEAAP
-1224 GIAQLSD
+1224 GIGQLSD
-1231 AVRKWEGVAIPEDLE
+1231 AVRKWDGVVVPEDLE
-1246 TGLTSLA
+1246 SGLTSLA
-1253 SGVKA
+1253 TGVKA

-1269 GTLVGPLGDLV
+1269 GTLIGPLGDLV
-1280 DPVRKWNYVKVPEG
+1280 EPVKKWNYVKVPEG

-1334 KWNSVTLE
+1334 KWNGVTLE

-1352 NSLRNLGMVSVSGLA
+1352 DSLKNLGTVSVSGLVF
-1367 LEFQNGIGTLTQAV
+1367 EFQNATGTLTQAV
-1381 SGMLSSIIS
+1381 SGMLSSIIA

>member
-27 LSTLDRLKKSLNMEG
+27 LSTLDRLKKSLNLEG

-107 SQGFNEYELKMGSIQ
+107 SQGFNEYELKIGSIQ

-183 AAISGANANEAS
+183 AAVSGANANEAS

-498 ENGNGFA
+498 ENGNG
-505 VVSETITKALNGI
+505 
-518 SDACSFVRDS
+518 
-528 FGNLGS
+528 
-534 VFSKVGSVISTVAGH
+534 
-549 IKDAVVGALTW
+549 
-560 ISENISAGDVF
+560 
-571 AGLAGGGIFMFVKKL
+571 
-586 GGLVDKIKDV
+586 
-596 LSSFG
+596 
-601 KKDSGAAQ
+601 
-609 FSDVLSSVHDSLDSF
+609 
-624 QQGINVA
+624 
-631 SLVGIGVAVMALSSA
+631 
-646 LRTVSEIE
+646 
-654 PGKVAY
+654 
-660 SLVGIRLMI
+660 
-669 SALNAG
+669 
-675 FKSLTK
+675 
-681 TLSVFNAKGTIKSS
+681 
-695 LAMIAIAEAVNIL
+695 
-708 ASAMEKVAK
+708 
-717 LSWDEVTRGLAAVGG
+717 
-732 ALLELSAAMRIIG
+732 
-745 KGNAV
+745 
-750 TLRSSIAI
+750 
-758 ITLSAACTILADAL
+758 
-772 QEFGAM
+772 
-778 EWENIYRGL
+778 
-787 AGMGGAL
+787 
-794 AEFAAVLGILGKVGG
+794 
-809 GKALFGAAGILV
+809 
-821 ASFALDEISEN
+821 
-832 LEKIGNLSWEQI
+832 
-844 GRGLVGMGTALTAFG
+844 
-859 VTLGLL
+859 
-865 GKLAGAKSLL
+865 
-875 AATAVLI
+875 
-882 GVQALDEISENLQKI
+882 
-897 GSMTWDQI
+897 
-905 SLGLSGIALALSELA
+905 
-920 IVFGLLGKLAGF
+920 
-932 SGIVGAVTILIGV
+932 
-945 QSLGDI
+945 
-951 ANALEQIG
+951 
-959 GMTWEQ
+959 
-965 ISNGLSGMLLSL
+965 
-977 LELSTVFGLLGKLAG
+977 
-992 FSGLLGAATI
+992 
-1002 LIGVQSLDDLANALA
+1002 
-1017 KFGAMEWPE
+1017 
-1026 IGRGLAAMGGALL
+1026 
-1039 EVGVVTGALGALTG
+1039 
-1053 LAGLVGAG
+1053 
-1061 TLLLAVQGL
+1061 
-1070 DDLANALAKFGSMQ
+1070 
-1084 WDEIGRG
+1084 
-1091 LAAMGAAMGE
+1091 
-1101 VALGGLLN
+1101 
-1109 TLSGFGAASI
+1109 
-1119 SKIAEPLGVLAD
+1119 
-1131 SVKKWA
+1131 
-1137 GVTVPEGLGAQ
+1137 
-1148 LGELAGGILQFTF
+1148 
-1161 GGWGASAIAEVA
+1161 
-1173 TPLGTM
+1173 
-1179 ADSISKWSNIDV
+1179 
-1191 PEDLGDKIGS
+1191 
-1201 LASGVKAFTF
+1201 
-1211 GGFGAGAIAEAAP
+1211 
-1224 GIAQLSD
+1224 
-1231 AVRKWEGVAIPEDLE
+1231 
-1246 TGLTSLA
+1246 
-1253 SGVKA
+1253 
-1258 FSFAF
+1258 
-1263 AGGWSI
+1263 
-1269 GTLVGPLGDLV
+1269 
-1280 DPVRKWNYVKVPEG
+1280 
-1294 IDSSLKQL
+1294 
-1302 ADGVNAFSFSFM
+1302 
-1314 SGWSLDTLVGPL
+1314 
-1326 GDLADAAR
+1326 
-1334 KWNSVTLE
+1334 
-1342 GVSQELTSFA
+1342 
-1352 NSLRNLGMVSVSGLA
+1352 LRNLGTVSVSGLV
-1367 LEFQNGIGTLTQAV
+1367 LEFQNATGTLTQAV
-1381 SGMLSSIIS
+1381 SGMLSSIIA

-1401 VFVVMVGNV
+1401 VFVVMVGNI

-1447 GEIITDVLSSI
+1447 GEIITDTLSSI
-1458 IVRNTEFYDAA
+1458 IIRNTEFYDAA

-1554 AVSKISDYINS
+1554 AMSKISDYINS

-1619 DGSAATYNYFTQNN
+1619 DGFTATYNYFTQNN